1 MDKYEYKVRLQE
13 IKDLIAKGEYVE
25 AASIADT
32 IDWTRVKSVMM
43 LCTISDLYKINRRLE
58 DARDLLLLAYD
69 RYPGGR
75 SIVYS
80 LCELFIKMGDVVQ
93 AVEYYKEFV
102 QIAPKDTGR
111 YILQYKLY
119 EAQDVSIEER
129 IEVLKELKSK
139 EYTEKWAYELAYLYH
154 RIGLATKCVEECD
167 ELILWFGEGRYVM
180 KAMELKMLHEPLTPS
195 QEEKYAEMKGE
206 IVRQKA
212 AEETGEV
219 YPEAPEEEKP
229 EEEVDESPTKEI
241 LMSDPD
247 DIQVKVM
254 NVGQYDTINMQKEL
268 AANMKEL
275 WDQKTDKEPE
285 AEGDTDLQETKRLD
299 SLADALE
306 DFTMAETKV
315 IETDAVKEAL
325 NQPEEQG
332 EVFFG
337 ETSEMTPVS
346 VEDGASEITEETLE
360 QPMEAEILP
369 EEASFDDTITAATE
383 EPDEEAASTAAQTA
397 SGADETGIAQAASAA
412 GMNASVSVGE
422 ENVSAADLNVSA
434 SAAENAE
441 AISDVEA
448 PAQDG
453 QGTVSETA
461 APKEEIQEE
470 ITKEEEPE
478 TVVLPT
484 REIEEH
490 INAQPA
496 MKPRIAATIDPHK
509 PLPEGME
516 KMLGMEY
523 DGQISM
529 VVPEAEQVEKQIT
542 GQISLEDV
550 LAEWERVKKENEQKR
565 MEEVQQH
572 ILQQTGA
579 MFTEFEAATRD
590 GLLEKLEKGKTIPA
604 DEVEELEEYQEPG
617 QEDGEDY
624 EEPAGQ
630 DEFLDESYD
639 DYEEPVENAEEY
651 TGEEDAFAE
660 EAGEYAE
667 DEAFDEDEA
676 GDYVEPVEAAEAEE
690 EFYEED
696 ADTADETDA
705 DDFEDAE
712 NDFDADDAEAT
723 GEGADEEAAYE
734 TEADA
739 DEEAAED
746 INADSKANDKTAGK
760 AGTDTDAEDIDAD
773 GETAEDEGADSET
786 AEEAGTDDAQDT
798 ETDAADAKETDAEPA
813 EEASADKADRKNVSR
828 DAAAKG
834 KKAPGQ
840 KNGKPVRKAGG
851 KEQGRRLT
859 AEEKELF
866 GSYLQNKHTREQ
878 ILNAIDKISLAAYTG
893 NIILTGEE
901 GMDTLTL
908 AKKLMKEVQQTD
920 SNFSGKIAKISSE
933 SLNKKGIAPVFD
945 RIVNGALIIQKAN
958 KLTDD
963 SVKDMQ
969 KAMNQEHKGMIVIL
983 EDTKGGA
990 HKLLKKHPELKE
1002 LFNIEIHVEAL
1013 DNDSLVSYGR
1023 KYAEEQEYGMDEMGV
1038 LALHTCIAERQTI
1051 DHIVTIE
1058 EVKDIIDDAI
1068 QHANKKTLGH
1078 FFDIIVAKR
1087 YDEEDRI
1094 ILRENDFR

>member
-32 IDWTRVKSVMM
+32 IDWTKVKSVMM

-139 EYTEKWAYELAYLYH
+139 EYIEKWAYELAYLYH

-212 AEETGEV
+212 AEEAGEV

-241 LMSDPD
+241 LTSDSD

-325 NQPEEQG
+325 NQSEEQG

-346 VEDGASEITEETLE
+346 AEESSAEITEETLE
-360 QPMEAEILP
+360 QPMEAPVQSGQSTVP
-369 EEASFDDTITAATE
+369 EA
-383 EPDEEAASTAAQTA
+383 
-397 SGADETGIAQAASAA
+397 
-412 GMNASVSVGE
+412 
-422 ENVSAADLNVSA
+422 
-434 SAAENAE
+434 
-441 AISDVEA
+441 
-448 PAQDG
+448 
-453 QGTVSETA
+453 A
-461 APKEEIQEE
+461 APKAEEKQEAE
-470 ITKEEEPE
+470 EPQEEEPE

-484 REIEEH
+484 KEIEEH

-590 GLLEKLEKGKTIPA
+590 GLLEKLEKGKTIPT
-604 DEVEELEEYQEPG
+604 DEVEELEEYYEPA

-624 EEPAGQ
+624 EEPAEQ

-639 DYEEPVENAEEY
+639 DYEEPVENTEEY
-651 TGEEDAFAE
+651 TEES
-660 EAGEYAE
+660 EAI
-667 DEAFDEDEA
+667 
-676 GDYVEPVEAAEAEE
+676 AADTEAEE
-690 EFYEED
+690 E
-696 ADTADETDA
+696 A
-705 DDFEDAE
+705 
-712 NDFDADDAEAT
+712 
-723 GEGADEEAAYE
+723 
-734 TEADA
+734 
-739 DEEAAED
+739 
-746 INADSKANDKTAGK
+746 
-760 AGTDTDAEDIDAD
+760 
-773 GETAEDEGADSET
+773 
-786 AEEAGTDDAQDT
+786 
-798 ETDAADAKETDAEPA
+798 DAADADIEVEEEPDAADADIEVEEEPDAADAEAEGEAA
-813 EEASADKADRKNVSR
+813 EEAVDDTAAEKAGTEEP
-828 DAAAKG
+828 DAADTEAEEEPDATDADTEVGEEADATEAAAEAAKDDVKDAETDAKG

-840 KNGKPVRKAGG
+840 KKGKPVRKAG

-908 AKKLMKEVQQTD
+908 AKKLMREVQQTD

-958 KLTDD
+958 KLSDD
-963 SVKDMQ
+963 SIKDMQ
-969 KAMNQEHKGMIVIL
+969 KVMNQEHKGMIVIL
-983 EDTKGGA
+983 EDTRGGA

-1068 QHANKKTLGH
+1068 QHANRKTLGH

>member
-32 IDWTRVKSVMM
+32 IDWTKVKSVMM

-139 EYTEKWAYELAYLYH
+139 EYIEKWAYELAYLYH

-195 QEEKYAEMKGE
+195 QQEKYAEMKGE

-212 AEETGEV
+212 AEEAGEV

-241 LMSDPD
+241 LTSDPD

-325 NQPEEQG
+325 NQSEEQG

-346 VEDGASEITEETLE
+346 AEESSAEITEETLE
-360 QPMEAEILP
+360 QPMEAP
-369 EEASFDDTITAATE
+369 VQSGQSTV
-383 EPDEEAASTAAQTA
+383 PEAAVPKA
-397 SGADETGIAQAASAA
+397 
-412 GMNASVSVGE
+412 E
-422 ENVSAADLNVSA
+422 EK
-434 SAAENAE
+434 
-441 AISDVEA
+441 
-448 PAQDG
+448 Q
-453 QGTVSETA
+453 
-461 APKEEIQEE
+461 
-470 ITKEEEPE
+470 EEEPQE
-478 TVVLPT
+478 EEPQTVVLPA

-490 INAQPA
+490 INAQPV

-590 GLLEKLEKGKTIPA
+590 GLLEKLEKGKTIPT
-604 DEVEELEEYQEPG
+604 DEVEELEEYYEPT

-624 EEPAGQ
+624 EEPAEQ

-639 DYEEPVENAEEY
+639 DYEEPVENTEEY
-651 TGEEDAFAE
+651 TEESEAIDA
-660 EAGEYAE
+660 
-667 DEAFDEDEA
+667 DT
-676 GDYVEPVEAAEAEE
+676 EAEE
-690 EFYEED
+690 EP
-696 ADTADETDA
+696 
-705 DDFEDAE
+705 
-712 NDFDADDAEAT
+712 
-723 GEGADEEAAYE
+723 
-734 TEADA
+734 
-739 DEEAAED
+739 
-746 INADSKANDKTAGK
+746 
-760 AGTDTDAEDIDAD
+760 
-773 GETAEDEGADSET
+773 
-786 AEEAGTDDAQDT
+786 
-798 ETDAADAKETDAEPA
+798 DAADADIEVEEEPDAADADTEVEEEPDTAEAEAEGEAA
-813 EEASADKADRKNVSR
+813 EEAVDDKAAEKAGTEEP
-828 DAAAKG
+828 DAADADTEVEEEPDTTDADTEVGEEADATEAAAEAVEDDVKDAETDAKG

-840 KNGKPVRKAGG
+840 KKGKPVRKAG

-945 RIVNGALIIQKAN
+945 RIVNGALIIQKAS
-958 KLTDD
+958 KLSDD

-969 KAMNQEHKGMIVIL
+969 KVMNQEHKGMIVIL
-983 EDTKGGA
+983 EDTRGGA

-1068 QHANKKTLGH
+1068 QHANRKTLGH

>member
-139 EYTEKWAYELAYLYH
+139 EYIEKWAYELAYLYH

-212 AEETGEV
+212 AEEAGEV
-219 YPEAPEEEKP
+219 YPETPEEEKP

-241 LMSDPD
+241 LTSDPD

-299 SLADALE
+299 SLEDALE

-325 NQPEEQG
+325 NQSEEQG

-346 VEDGASEITEETLE
+346 AEESSAEITEETLE
-360 QPMEAEILP
+360 QPMEAP
-369 EEASFDDTITAATE
+369 VQSGQ
-383 EPDEEAASTAAQTA
+383 STVPVA
-397 SGADETGIAQAASAA
+397 
-412 GMNASVSVGE
+412 
-422 ENVSAADLNVSA
+422 
-434 SAAENAE
+434 
-441 AISDVEA
+441 
-448 PAQDG
+448 
-453 QGTVSETA
+453 A
-461 APKEEIQEE
+461 APKAEEPQEE
-470 ITKEEEPE
+470 VPQEEEEPE
-478 TVVLPT
+478 TVVLPA

-490 INAQPA
+490 INAQPV

-604 DEVEELEEYQEPG
+604 DEVEELEEYQEPA
-617 QEDGEDY
+617 QEDGENY
-624 EEPAGQ
+624 EELAEQ
-630 DEFLDESYD
+630 DEFLDDSYD
-639 DYEEPVENAEEY
+639 DYEEPVENTEEY
-651 TGEEDAFAE
+651 TEEPDTAATEAEGEAAE
-660 EAGEYAE
+660 EAVDDAAADIEVEEEPDAADTEAE
-667 DEAFDEDEA
+667 
-676 GDYVEPVEAAEAEE
+676 GEAAEEAVDDAAADTEVEEEPDAADTEAEGEAAEE
-690 EFYEED
+690 AADDAAADIEVEEEP
-696 ADTADETDA
+696 DTADAAAEAVEDDVKDAETDA
-705 DDFEDAE
+705 
-712 NDFDADDAEAT
+712 
-723 GEGADEEAAYE
+723 
-734 TEADA
+734 
-739 DEEAAED
+739 
-746 INADSKANDKTAGK
+746 
-760 AGTDTDAEDIDAD
+760 
-773 GETAEDEGADSET
+773 
-786 AEEAGTDDAQDT
+786 
-798 ETDAADAKETDAEPA
+798 
-813 EEASADKADRKNVSR
+813 V
-828 DAAAKG
+828 AKG

-840 KNGKPVRKAGG
+840 KKGKPVRKAG

-958 KLTDD
+958 KLSDD

-969 KAMNQEHKGMIVIL
+969 KVMNQEHKGMIVIL

-1068 QHANKKTLGH
+1068 QHANRKTLGH

>member
-139 EYTEKWAYELAYLYH
+139 EYIEKWAYELAYLYH

-212 AEETGEV
+212 AEEAGEV
-219 YPEAPEEEKP
+219 YPETPEEEKP

-241 LMSDPD
+241 LTSDPD

-299 SLADALE
+299 SLEDALE

-325 NQPEEQG
+325 NQSEEQG

-346 VEDGASEITEETLE
+346 AEESSAEITEETLE
-360 QPMEAEILP
+360 QPMEAP
-369 EEASFDDTITAATE
+369 VHSGQ
-383 EPDEEAASTAAQTA
+383 STVPVA
-397 SGADETGIAQAASAA
+397 
-412 GMNASVSVGE
+412 
-422 ENVSAADLNVSA
+422 
-434 SAAENAE
+434 
-441 AISDVEA
+441 
-448 PAQDG
+448 
-453 QGTVSETA
+453 A
-461 APKEEIQEE
+461 APKAEEPQEE
-470 ITKEEEPE
+470 VPQEEVPQEEVPQEEEPE
-478 TVVLPT
+478 TVVLPA

-490 INAQPA
+490 INAQPV

-604 DEVEELEEYQEPG
+604 DEVEELEEYHEPA

-624 EEPAGQ
+624 EEPAEQ
-630 DEFLDESYD
+630 DEFFDESYD
-639 DYEEPVENAEEY
+639 DYEEPVENTEEY
-651 TGEEDAFAE
+651 TEEPDTADTEVEEEPDADDTEAEGEAAE
-660 EAGEYAE
+660 EAVDDAAADIEVEEEPDTAAADIEVEEEPDTAAADIEVEEEPDAADTEAE
-667 DEAFDEDEA
+667 
-676 GDYVEPVEAAEAEE
+676 GEAAEEAVDDA
-690 EFYEED
+690 D
-696 ADTADETDA
+696 ADTEVEEEPDATDAAAEAVEDDVKDAETDA
-705 DDFEDAE
+705 
-712 NDFDADDAEAT
+712 
-723 GEGADEEAAYE
+723 
-734 TEADA
+734 
-739 DEEAAED
+739 
-746 INADSKANDKTAGK
+746 
-760 AGTDTDAEDIDAD
+760 
-773 GETAEDEGADSET
+773 
-786 AEEAGTDDAQDT
+786 
-798 ETDAADAKETDAEPA
+798 
-813 EEASADKADRKNVSR
+813 V
-828 DAAAKG
+828 AKG

-840 KNGKPVRKAGG
+840 KKGKPVRKAG

-958 KLTDD
+958 KLSDD

-969 KAMNQEHKGMIVIL
+969 KVMNQEHKGMIVIL

-1068 QHANKKTLGH
+1068 QHANRKTLGH

>member
-13 IKDLIAKGEYVE
+13 IKGLIAKGEYVE

-32 IDWTRVKSVMM
+32 IDWTKVKSVMM

-139 EYTEKWAYELAYLYH
+139 EYIEKWAYELAYLYH

-325 NQPEEQG
+325 NQSEEQG

-346 VEDGASEITEETLE
+346 AEESSAEITEETLE
-360 QPMEAEILP
+360 QPMEAPVQSGQSTVP
-369 EEASFDDTITAATE
+369 EA
-383 EPDEEAASTAAQTA
+383 
-397 SGADETGIAQAASAA
+397 
-412 GMNASVSVGE
+412 
-422 ENVSAADLNVSA
+422 
-434 SAAENAE
+434 
-441 AISDVEA
+441 
-448 PAQDG
+448 
-453 QGTVSETA
+453 A
-461 APKEEIQEE
+461 APKAEEKQEAE
-470 ITKEEEPE
+470 EPQEEEPE
-478 TVVLPT
+478 TVVLPA

-490 INAQPA
+490 INAQPV

-590 GLLEKLEKGKTIPA
+590 GLLEKLEKGKTIPT
-604 DEVEELEEYQEPG
+604 DEVEELEEYYEPA
-617 QEDGEDY
+617 QEDGENY
-624 EEPAGQ
+624 EEPAEQ

-639 DYEEPVENAEEY
+639 DYEEPVENTEEY
-651 TGEEDAFAE
+651 TEES
-660 EAGEYAE
+660 EAI
-667 DEAFDEDEA
+667 
-676 GDYVEPVEAAEAEE
+676 AADTEAEE
-690 EFYEED
+690 EPNAADADIDVEEEP
-696 ADTADETDA
+696 DTAD
-705 DDFEDAE
+705 
-712 NDFDADDAEAT
+712 AEA
-723 GEGADEEAAYE
+723 EG
-734 TEADA
+734 
-739 DEEAAED
+739 EAAEEAVD
-746 INADSKANDKTAGK
+746 DTAAEK
-760 AGTDTDAEDIDAD
+760 AGT
-773 GETAEDEGADSET
+773 
-786 AEEAGTDDAQDT
+786 EEP
-798 ETDAADAKETDAEPA
+798 DAADADTEVEEEPDATDADTEVGEEADATEAAEEAVEDDVKDAETDA
-813 EEASADKADRKNVSR
+813 VV
-828 DAAAKG
+828 KG

-840 KNGKPVRKAGG
+840 NKDKPVRKAG

-958 KLTDD
+958 KLSDD

-969 KAMNQEHKGMIVIL
+969 KVMNQEHKGMIVIL
-983 EDTKGGA
+983 EDTRGGA

-1068 QHANKKTLGH
+1068 QHANRKTLGH

>member
-32 IDWTRVKSVMM
+32 IDWTKVKSVMM

-139 EYTEKWAYELAYLYH
+139 EYIEKWAYELAYLYH

-212 AEETGEV
+212 AEEAGEV
-219 YPEAPEEEKP
+219 YPETPEEEKP

-241 LMSDPD
+241 LTSDPD

-325 NQPEEQG
+325 NQSEEQG

-346 VEDGASEITEETLE
+346 AEESSAEITEETLE
-360 QPMEAEILP
+360 QPMEAPVQSGQSTVP
-369 EEASFDDTITAATE
+369 EA
-383 EPDEEAASTAAQTA
+383 
-397 SGADETGIAQAASAA
+397 
-412 GMNASVSVGE
+412 
-422 ENVSAADLNVSA
+422 
-434 SAAENAE
+434 
-441 AISDVEA
+441 
-448 PAQDG
+448 
-453 QGTVSETA
+453 A
-461 APKEEIQEE
+461 APKAEEKQEAE
-470 ITKEEEPE
+470 EPQEEEPE
-478 TVVLPT
+478 TVVLPA

-490 INAQPA
+490 INAQPV

-529 VVPEAEQVEKQIT
+529 VVPETEQVEKQIT

-590 GLLEKLEKGKTIPA
+590 GLLEKLEKGKTIPT
-604 DEVEELEEYQEPG
+604 DEVEELEEYYEPA

-624 EEPAGQ
+624 EEPAEQ

-639 DYEEPVENAEEY
+639 DYEEPVENTEEY
-651 TGEEDAFAE
+651 TEESEAIDA
-660 EAGEYAE
+660 
-667 DEAFDEDEA
+667 DT
-676 GDYVEPVEAAEAEE
+676 EAEE
-690 EFYEED
+690 EPNAAAADIEVEEESD
-696 ADTADETDA
+696 AAAADIEVEEEPDTAD
-705 DDFEDAE
+705 
-712 NDFDADDAEAT
+712 
-723 GEGADEEAAYE
+723 
-734 TEADA
+734 
-739 DEEAAED
+739 
-746 INADSKANDKTAGK
+746 
-760 AGTDTDAEDIDAD
+760 
-773 GETAEDEGADSET
+773 AEDEGEA
-786 AEEAGTDDAQDT
+786 AEEAVDDTAAEKAGTEEPNAAAADTEVEEEPDTTDADTEVEEEPDATDAAAEAVEDDVKDA
-798 ETDAADAKETDAEPA
+798 ETDA
-813 EEASADKADRKNVSR
+813 V
-828 DAAAKG
+828 AKG

-840 KNGKPVRKAGG
+840 KKGKPVRKAG

-958 KLTDD
+958 KLSDD

-969 KAMNQEHKGMIVIL
+969 KVMNQEHKGMIVIL
-983 EDTKGGA
+983 EDTRGGA

-1068 QHANKKTLGH
+1068 QHANRKTLGH

>member
-32 IDWTRVKSVMM
+32 IDWTKVKSVMM

-139 EYTEKWAYELAYLYH
+139 EYIEKWAYELAYLYH

-195 QEEKYAEMKGE
+195 QEDKYAEMKGE

-212 AEETGEV
+212 AEEAGEV
-219 YPEAPEEEKP
+219 YPETPEEEKP

-241 LMSDPD
+241 LTSDPD

-325 NQPEEQG
+325 NQSEEQG

-346 VEDGASEITEETLE
+346 AEESSAEITEETLE
-360 QPMEAEILP
+360 QPMEAPVQSGQSTVP
-369 EEASFDDTITAATE
+369 EA
-383 EPDEEAASTAAQTA
+383 
-397 SGADETGIAQAASAA
+397 
-412 GMNASVSVGE
+412 
-422 ENVSAADLNVSA
+422 
-434 SAAENAE
+434 
-441 AISDVEA
+441 
-448 PAQDG
+448 
-453 QGTVSETA
+453 A
-461 APKEEIQEE
+461 APKAEEKQ
-470 ITKEEEPE
+470 EEEPQE
-478 TVVLPT
+478 EEPQTVVLPA

-490 INAQPA
+490 INAQPV

-590 GLLEKLEKGKTIPA
+590 GLLEKLEKGKTIPT
-604 DEVEELEEYQEPG
+604 DEVEELEEYYEPA
-617 QEDGEDY
+617 QEDGENY
-624 EEPAGQ
+624 EEPAEQ

-639 DYEEPVENAEEY
+639 DYEEPVENTEEY
-651 TGEEDAFAE
+651 TEESEAIDA
-660 EAGEYAE
+660 
-667 DEAFDEDEA
+667 DT
-676 GDYVEPVEAAEAEE
+676 EAEE
-690 EFYEED
+690 EP
-696 ADTADETDA
+696 
-705 DDFEDAE
+705 
-712 NDFDADDAEAT
+712 
-723 GEGADEEAAYE
+723 
-734 TEADA
+734 
-739 DEEAAED
+739 
-746 INADSKANDKTAGK
+746 
-760 AGTDTDAEDIDAD
+760 
-773 GETAEDEGADSET
+773 
-786 AEEAGTDDAQDT
+786 
-798 ETDAADAKETDAEPA
+798 DAADADIEVEEEPDTADAEAEGEAAEEAVDDTAAEKAGTEEPDAADADTEVGEEPDAADADTEVEEEPDATDAAAEAVEDDVKDAETDAVVK
-813 EEASADKADRKNVSR
+813 D
-828 DAAAKG
+828 

-840 KNGKPVRKAGG
+840 KKGKPVRKAG

-958 KLTDD
+958 KLSDD

-969 KAMNQEHKGMIVIL
+969 KVMNQEHKGMIVIL
-983 EDTKGGA
+983 EDTRGGA

-1068 QHANKKTLGH
+1068 QHANRKTLGH

>member
-32 IDWTRVKSVMM
+32 IDWTKVKSVMM

-139 EYTEKWAYELAYLYH
+139 EYIEKWAYELAYLYH

-195 QEEKYAEMKGE
+195 QEDKYAEMKGE

-212 AEETGEV
+212 AEEAGEV
-219 YPEAPEEEKP
+219 YPETPEEEKP

-241 LMSDPD
+241 LTSDPD

-325 NQPEEQG
+325 NQSEEQG

-346 VEDGASEITEETLE
+346 AEESSAEITEETLE
-360 QPMEAEILP
+360 QPMEAPVQSGQSTVP
-369 EEASFDDTITAATE
+369 EA
-383 EPDEEAASTAAQTA
+383 
-397 SGADETGIAQAASAA
+397 
-412 GMNASVSVGE
+412 
-422 ENVSAADLNVSA
+422 
-434 SAAENAE
+434 
-441 AISDVEA
+441 
-448 PAQDG
+448 
-453 QGTVSETA
+453 A
-461 APKEEIQEE
+461 APKAEEPQ
-470 ITKEEEPE
+470 EEEPQE
-478 TVVLPT
+478 EEPQTVVLPA

-490 INAQPA
+490 INAQPV

-590 GLLEKLEKGKTIPA
+590 GLLEKLEKGKTIPT
-604 DEVEELEEYQEPG
+604 DEVEELEEYYEPA
-617 QEDGEDY
+617 QEDGENY
-624 EEPAGQ
+624 EEPAEQ

-639 DYEEPVENAEEY
+639 DYEEPVENTEEY
-651 TGEEDAFAE
+651 TEESEAIDA
-660 EAGEYAE
+660 
-667 DEAFDEDEA
+667 DT
-676 GDYVEPVEAAEAEE
+676 EAEE
-690 EFYEED
+690 EP
-696 ADTADETDA
+696 
-705 DDFEDAE
+705 
-712 NDFDADDAEAT
+712 
-723 GEGADEEAAYE
+723 
-734 TEADA
+734 
-739 DEEAAED
+739 
-746 INADSKANDKTAGK
+746 
-760 AGTDTDAEDIDAD
+760 
-773 GETAEDEGADSET
+773 
-786 AEEAGTDDAQDT
+786 
-798 ETDAADAKETDAEPA
+798 DAADADIEVEEEPNAADADTEVEEEPDTADAEAEGEAAAEAVDDTAAEKAGTEELDAADADTEVGEEPDATDADTEVEEEPDATDAAAEAVEDDVKDAETDA
-813 EEASADKADRKNVSR
+813 VV
-828 DAAAKG
+828 KG

-840 KNGKPVRKAGG
+840 KKGKPVRKAG

-958 KLTDD
+958 KLSDD

-969 KAMNQEHKGMIVIL
+969 KVMNQEHKGMIVIL
-983 EDTKGGA
+983 EDTRGGA

-1068 QHANKKTLGH
+1068 QHANRKTLGH

>member
-32 IDWTRVKSVMM
+32 IDWTKVKSVMM

-139 EYTEKWAYELAYLYH
+139 EYIEKWAYELAYLYH

-212 AEETGEV
+212 AEEAGEV
-219 YPEAPEEEKP
+219 YPETPEEEKP

-241 LMSDPD
+241 LTSDPD

-325 NQPEEQG
+325 NQSEEQG

-346 VEDGASEITEETLE
+346 AEESSAEITEETLE
-360 QPMEAEILP
+360 QPMEAPVQSGQNTVP
-369 EEASFDDTITAATE
+369 EA
-383 EPDEEAASTAAQTA
+383 
-397 SGADETGIAQAASAA
+397 
-412 GMNASVSVGE
+412 
-422 ENVSAADLNVSA
+422 
-434 SAAENAE
+434 
-441 AISDVEA
+441 
-448 PAQDG
+448 
-453 QGTVSETA
+453 A
-461 APKEEIQEE
+461 APKAEEKQ
-470 ITKEEEPE
+470 EEEPQ
-478 TVVLPT
+478 TVVLPA

-490 INAQPA
+490 INVQPV

-509 PLPEGME
+509 PLLEGME

-590 GLLEKLEKGKTIPA
+590 GLLEKLEKGKTIPT
-604 DEVEELEEYQEPG
+604 DEVEELEEYYEPA
-617 QEDGEDY
+617 QEDGENY
-624 EEPAGQ
+624 EEPAEQ

-639 DYEEPVENAEEY
+639 DYEEPVENTEEY
-651 TGEEDAFAE
+651 TEESEAIDA
-660 EAGEYAE
+660 
-667 DEAFDEDEA
+667 DT
-676 GDYVEPVEAAEAEE
+676 EAEE
-690 EFYEED
+690 EPGAADADIEVEEEPNAAAAD
-696 ADTADETDA
+696 TEVEEEPDTAD
-705 DDFEDAE
+705 
-712 NDFDADDAEAT
+712 AEA
-723 GEGADEEAAYE
+723 EG
-734 TEADA
+734 
-739 DEEAAED
+739 EAAEEAVD
-746 INADSKANDKTAGK
+746 DTAAEKQARKSRMPQTQTPRSRKSRTPQMQTPRSRKSRTPQMQLPKQLKMTLKMQKPMPLSRVRKHPDK
-760 AGTDTDAEDIDAD
+760 
-773 GETAEDEGADSET
+773 
-786 AEEAGTDDAQDT
+786 
-798 ETDAADAKETDAEPA
+798 
-813 EEASADKADRKNVSR
+813 
-828 DAAAKG
+828 
-834 KKAPGQ
+834 KKASPSEKQARNRAAGLPQ
-840 KNGKPVRKAGG
+840 KKKNYSVLIYR
-851 KEQGRRLT
+851 T
-859 AEEKELF
+859 
-866 GSYLQNKHTREQ
+866 
-878 ILNAIDKISLAAYTG
+878 
-893 NIILTGEE
+893 NI
-901 GMDTLTL
+901 
-908 AKKLMKEVQQTD
+908 
-920 SNFSGKIAKISSE
+920 
-933 SLNKKGIAPVFD
+933 
-945 RIVNGALIIQKAN
+945 
-958 KLTDD
+958 
-963 SVKDMQ
+963 
-969 KAMNQEHKGMIVIL
+969 QENR
-983 EDTKGGA
+983 
-990 HKLLKKHPELKE
+990 
-1002 LFNIEIHVEAL
+1002 F
-1013 DNDSLVSYGR
+1013 
-1023 KYAEEQEYGMDEMGV
+1023 
-1038 LALHTCIAERQTI
+1038 
-1051 DHIVTIE
+1051 
-1058 EVKDIIDDAI
+1058 
-1068 QHANKKTLGH
+1068 
-1078 FFDIIVAKR
+1078 
-1087 YDEEDRI
+1087 
-1094 ILRENDFR
+1094 

>member
-139 EYTEKWAYELAYLYH
+139 EYIEKWAYELAYLYH

-212 AEETGEV
+212 AEEAGEV
-219 YPEAPEEEKP
+219 YPETPEEEKP

-241 LMSDPD
+241 LTSDPD

-325 NQPEEQG
+325 NQSEEQG

-346 VEDGASEITEETLE
+346 AEESSAEITEETLE
-360 QPMEAEILP
+360 QPMEAPVQSGQSTVP
-369 EEASFDDTITAATE
+369 EA
-383 EPDEEAASTAAQTA
+383 
-397 SGADETGIAQAASAA
+397 
-412 GMNASVSVGE
+412 
-422 ENVSAADLNVSA
+422 
-434 SAAENAE
+434 
-441 AISDVEA
+441 
-448 PAQDG
+448 
-453 QGTVSETA
+453 A
-461 APKEEIQEE
+461 APKAEEPQVEVLQEE
-470 ITKEEEPE
+470 ELQEEELQEEELQEEEPQEEEEPE
-478 TVVLPT
+478 TVVLPA

-490 INAQPA
+490 IKAQPV

-604 DEVEELEEYQEPG
+604 DEVEELEEYQEPA

-624 EEPAGQ
+624 EEPAEQ

-639 DYEEPVENAEEY
+639 DYEEPVENTEEY
-651 TGEEDAFAE
+651 TEESDAIAVDTEVEEEPDAAATEAEGEAAE
-660 EAGEYAE
+660 EAVDAAVADTEVEEEPDAADTDFEVEEEPDAADTEAE
-667 DEAFDEDEA
+667 
-676 GDYVEPVEAAEAEE
+676 GEAAEEAVDDAAADTEE
-690 EFYEED
+690 EEEPD
-696 ADTADETDA
+696 A
-705 DDFEDAE
+705 
-712 NDFDADDAEAT
+712 
-723 GEGADEEAAYE
+723 AA
-734 TEADA
+734 TEA
-739 DEEAAED
+739 EGEAAE
-746 INADSKANDKTAGK
+746 
-760 AGTDTDAEDIDAD
+760 
-773 GETAEDEGADSET
+773 
-786 AEEAGTDDAQDT
+786 EAVDDAAADT
-798 ETDAADAKETDAEPA
+798 EVEEEPDAADAAAEAVEDDVKDAETDA
-813 EEASADKADRKNVSR
+813 V
-828 DAAAKG
+828 AKG

-840 KNGKPVRKAGG
+840 KKGKPVRKAG

-958 KLTDD
+958 KLSDD

-969 KAMNQEHKGMIVIL
+969 KVMNQEHKGMIVIL

-1068 QHANKKTLGH
+1068 QHANRKTLGH

>member
-32 IDWTRVKSVMM
+32 IDWTKVKSVMM

-139 EYTEKWAYELAYLYH
+139 EYIEKWAYELAYLYH

-212 AEETGEV
+212 AEEAGEV
-219 YPEAPEEEKP
+219 YPETPEEEKP

-241 LMSDPD
+241 LTSDPD

-325 NQPEEQG
+325 NQSEEQG

-346 VEDGASEITEETLE
+346 AEESSAEITEETLE
-360 QPMEAEILP
+360 QPMEAPVQSGQSTVP
-369 EEASFDDTITAATE
+369 EA
-383 EPDEEAASTAAQTA
+383 
-397 SGADETGIAQAASAA
+397 
-412 GMNASVSVGE
+412 
-422 ENVSAADLNVSA
+422 
-434 SAAENAE
+434 
-441 AISDVEA
+441 
-448 PAQDG
+448 
-453 QGTVSETA
+453 A
-461 APKEEIQEE
+461 APKAEEKQEAE
-470 ITKEEEPE
+470 EPQEEEPE
-478 TVVLPT
+478 TVVLPA

-490 INAQPA
+490 INAQPV

-529 VVPEAEQVEKQIT
+529 VVPETEQVEKQIT

-590 GLLEKLEKGKTIPA
+590 GLLEKLEKGKTIPT
-604 DEVEELEEYQEPG
+604 DEVEELEEYYEPA

-624 EEPAGQ
+624 EEPAEQ

-639 DYEEPVENAEEY
+639 DYEEPVENTEEY
-651 TGEEDAFAE
+651 TEES
-660 EAGEYAE
+660 
-667 DEAFDEDEA
+667 
-676 GDYVEPVEAAEAEE
+676 EAAAADIEVEE
-690 EFYEED
+690 EP
-696 ADTADETDA
+696 DTAD
-705 DDFEDAE
+705 
-712 NDFDADDAEAT
+712 
-723 GEGADEEAAYE
+723 
-734 TEADA
+734 
-739 DEEAAED
+739 
-746 INADSKANDKTAGK
+746 
-760 AGTDTDAEDIDAD
+760 
-773 GETAEDEGADSET
+773 AEDEGEA
-786 AEEAGTDDAQDT
+786 AEEAVDDAAAEKAGTEEPNAAAADT
-798 ETDAADAKETDAEPA
+798 EVEEEPDTTDADTEVEEEPDATDAAAEAVEDDVKDAETDAVVKD
-813 EEASADKADRKNVSR
+813 
-828 DAAAKG
+828 

-840 KNGKPVRKAGG
+840 KKGKPVRKAG

-958 KLTDD
+958 KLSDD

-969 KAMNQEHKGMIVIL
+969 KVMNQEHKGMIVIL
-983 EDTKGGA
+983 EDTRGGA

-1058 EVKDIIDDAI
+1058 EVKDIIDNAI
-1068 QHANKKTLGH
+1068 QHANRKTLGH

>member
-32 IDWTRVKSVMM
+32 IDWTKVKSVMM

-139 EYTEKWAYELAYLYH
+139 EYIEKWAYELAYLYH

-212 AEETGEV
+212 AEEAGEV
-219 YPEAPEEEKP
+219 YPETLEEEKP

-241 LMSDPD
+241 LTSDPD

-325 NQPEEQG
+325 NQSEEQG

-346 VEDGASEITEETLE
+346 AEESSAEITEETLE
-360 QPMEAEILP
+360 QPMEAPVQSGQSTVP
-369 EEASFDDTITAATE
+369 EA
-383 EPDEEAASTAAQTA
+383 
-397 SGADETGIAQAASAA
+397 
-412 GMNASVSVGE
+412 
-422 ENVSAADLNVSA
+422 
-434 SAAENAE
+434 
-441 AISDVEA
+441 
-448 PAQDG
+448 
-453 QGTVSETA
+453 A
-461 APKEEIQEE
+461 APKAEEKQ
-470 ITKEEEPE
+470 EEEPQE
-478 TVVLPT
+478 EEPQTVVLPA

-490 INAQPA
+490 INAQPV

-590 GLLEKLEKGKTIPA
+590 GLLEKLEKGKTIPT
-604 DEVEELEEYQEPG
+604 DEVEELEEYYEPA
-617 QEDGEDY
+617 QEDGENY
-624 EEPAGQ
+624 EEPAEQ

-639 DYEEPVENAEEY
+639 DYEEPVENTEEY
-651 TGEEDAFAE
+651 TEESEAIDA
-660 EAGEYAE
+660 
-667 DEAFDEDEA
+667 DT
-676 GDYVEPVEAAEAEE
+676 EAEE
-690 EFYEED
+690 EPGAADADIEVEEEPNAAAAD
-696 ADTADETDA
+696 TEVEEEPDTAD
-705 DDFEDAE
+705 
-712 NDFDADDAEAT
+712 AEA
-723 GEGADEEAAYE
+723 EG
-734 TEADA
+734 
-739 DEEAAED
+739 EAAEEAVD
-746 INADSKANDKTAGK
+746 DTAAEKT
-760 AGTDTDAEDIDAD
+760 GT
-773 GETAEDEGADSET
+773 
-786 AEEAGTDDAQDT
+786 EEP
-798 ETDAADAKETDAEPA
+798 DAADADTEVEEEPDTTDADTEVEEEPDATDAAAEAVEDDVKDAETDA
-813 EEASADKADRKNVSR
+813 VV
-828 DAAAKG
+828 KG

-840 KNGKPVRKAGG
+840 KKGKPVRKAG

-945 RIVNGALIIQKAN
+945 RIVNGALIIQKAS
-958 KLTDD
+958 KLSDD

-969 KAMNQEHKGMIVIL
+969 KVMNQEHKGMIVIL
-983 EDTKGGA
+983 EDTRGGA

-1068 QHANKKTLGH
+1068 QHANRKTLGH

>member
-32 IDWTRVKSVMM
+32 IDWTKVKSVMM

-139 EYTEKWAYELAYLYH
+139 EYIEKWAYELAYLYH

-212 AEETGEV
+212 AEEAGEV

-241 LMSDPD
+241 LTSDPD

-325 NQPEEQG
+325 NQSEEQG

-346 VEDGASEITEETLE
+346 AEESSAEITEETLE
-360 QPMEAEILP
+360 QPMEAPVQSGQSTVP
-369 EEASFDDTITAATE
+369 EA
-383 EPDEEAASTAAQTA
+383 
-397 SGADETGIAQAASAA
+397 
-412 GMNASVSVGE
+412 
-422 ENVSAADLNVSA
+422 
-434 SAAENAE
+434 
-441 AISDVEA
+441 
-448 PAQDG
+448 
-453 QGTVSETA
+453 A
-461 APKEEIQEE
+461 APKAEEKQEAE
-470 ITKEEEPE
+470 EPQEEEPE
-478 TVVLPT
+478 TVVLPA

-490 INAQPA
+490 INAQPV

-590 GLLEKLEKGKTIPA
+590 GLLEKLEKGKTIPT
-604 DEVEELEEYQEPG
+604 DEVEELEEYYEPA

-624 EEPAGQ
+624 EEPAEQ

-639 DYEEPVENAEEY
+639 DYEEPVENTEEY
-651 TGEEDAFAE
+651 TEESEAIDA
-660 EAGEYAE
+660 
-667 DEAFDEDEA
+667 DT
-676 GDYVEPVEAAEAEE
+676 EAEE
-690 EFYEED
+690 EPNAADADIEVEEEPNAAD
-696 ADTADETDA
+696 ADIEVEEEPDTAD
-705 DDFEDAE
+705 
-712 NDFDADDAEAT
+712 AEA
-723 GEGADEEAAYE
+723 EG
-734 TEADA
+734 
-739 DEEAAED
+739 EAAEEAVD
-746 INADSKANDKTAGK
+746 DTAAEK
-760 AGTDTDAEDIDAD
+760 AGT
-773 GETAEDEGADSET
+773 
-786 AEEAGTDDAQDT
+786 EEP
-798 ETDAADAKETDAEPA
+798 DAADADTEAEEEPDATDTDTEAGEEPDTTDAAAEAVEDDVKDAETDA
-813 EEASADKADRKNVSR
+813 VV
-828 DAAAKG
+828 KG
-834 KKAPGQ
+834 KKALGQ
-840 KNGKPVRKAGG
+840 KKGKPIRKAG

-945 RIVNGALIIQKAN
+945 RIVNGALIIQKAS
-958 KLTDD
+958 KLSDD

-969 KAMNQEHKGMIVIL
+969 KVMNQEHKGMIVIL
-983 EDTKGGA
+983 EDTRGGA

-1068 QHANKKTLGH
+1068 QHANRKTLGH

>member
-139 EYTEKWAYELAYLYH
+139 EYIEKWAYELAYLYH

-212 AEETGEV
+212 AEEAGEV
-219 YPEAPEEEKP
+219 YPETPEEEKP

-241 LMSDPD
+241 LTSDPD

-325 NQPEEQG
+325 NQSEEQG

-346 VEDGASEITEETLE
+346 AEESSAEITEETLE
-360 QPMEAEILP
+360 QPMEAPVQSGQSTVP
-369 EEASFDDTITAATE
+369 EA
-383 EPDEEAASTAAQTA
+383 
-397 SGADETGIAQAASAA
+397 
-412 GMNASVSVGE
+412 
-422 ENVSAADLNVSA
+422 
-434 SAAENAE
+434 
-441 AISDVEA
+441 
-448 PAQDG
+448 
-453 QGTVSETA
+453 A
-461 APKEEIQEE
+461 APKAEEKQ
-470 ITKEEEPE
+470 EEEPQE
-478 TVVLPT
+478 EEPQTVVLPA

-490 INAQPA
+490 INAQPV

-590 GLLEKLEKGKTIPA
+590 GLLEKLEKGKTIPT
-604 DEVEELEEYQEPG
+604 DEVEELEEYYEPA
-617 QEDGEDY
+617 QEDGENY
-624 EEPAGQ
+624 EEPAEQ

-639 DYEEPVENAEEY
+639 DYEEPVENTEEY
-651 TGEEDAFAE
+651 TEESEAIDADTEAE
-660 EAGEYAE
+660 EEPDAADADIEVEEEPNAAAADTEVEEEPDTADAEAEGEAAAE
-667 DEAFDEDEA
+667 AVDDAAADTEAEGEA
-676 GDYVEPVEAAEAEE
+676 VEEAVDDTAADTEVEEEPDAAAADTEAEEEPDAADADTEAEEEPDTTDAAAEAEE
-690 EFYEED
+690 EPDATD
-696 ADTADETDA
+696 ADTEVEEEPDA
-705 DDFEDAE
+705 
-712 NDFDADDAEAT
+712 T
-723 GEGADEEAAYE
+723 
-734 TEADA
+734 
-739 DEEAAED
+739 
-746 INADSKANDKTAGK
+746 
-760 AGTDTDAEDIDAD
+760 
-773 GETAEDEGADSET
+773 
-786 AEEAGTDDAQDT
+786 
-798 ETDAADAKETDAEPA
+798 
-813 EEASADKADRKNVSR
+813 

-840 KNGKPVRKAGG
+840 KKGKPVRKAG

-958 KLTDD
+958 KLSDD

-969 KAMNQEHKGMIVIL
+969 RVMNQEHKGMIVIL
-983 EDTKGGA
+983 EDTRGGA

-1068 QHANKKTLGH
+1068 QHANRKTLGH

>member
-32 IDWTRVKSVMM
+32 IDWTKVKSVMM

-139 EYTEKWAYELAYLYH
+139 EYIEKWAYELAYLYH

-212 AEETGEV
+212 AEEAGEV

-241 LMSDPD
+241 LTSDPD

-325 NQPEEQG
+325 NQSEEQG

-346 VEDGASEITEETLE
+346 AEESSAEITEETLE

-369 EEASFDDTITAATE
+369 KEASFDDNITAATE
-383 EPDEEAASTAAQTA
+383 EPEQ
-397 SGADETGIAQAASAA
+397 
-412 GMNASVSVGE
+412 V
-422 ENVSAADLNVSA
+422 
-434 SAAENAE
+434 
-441 AISDVEA
+441 
-448 PAQDG
+448 G
-453 QGTVSETA
+453 QGTASETT
-461 APKEEIQEE
+461 APKAEEIREE
-470 ITKEEEPE
+470 ITEEEEPE

-484 REIEEH
+484 KEIEEH

-590 GLLEKLEKGKTIPA
+590 GLLEKLEKGKTIPT
-604 DEVEELEEYQEPG
+604 DEVEELEEYYEPA

-624 EEPAGQ
+624 EEPAEQ

-639 DYEEPVENAEEY
+639 DYEEPVENTEEY
-651 TGEEDAFAE
+651 TEES
-660 EAGEYAE
+660 EAI
-667 DEAFDEDEA
+667 
-676 GDYVEPVEAAEAEE
+676 AADTEAEE
-690 EFYEED
+690 E
-696 ADTADETDA
+696 A
-705 DDFEDAE
+705 
-712 NDFDADDAEAT
+712 
-723 GEGADEEAAYE
+723 
-734 TEADA
+734 
-739 DEEAAED
+739 
-746 INADSKANDKTAGK
+746 
-760 AGTDTDAEDIDAD
+760 
-773 GETAEDEGADSET
+773 
-786 AEEAGTDDAQDT
+786 
-798 ETDAADAKETDAEPA
+798 DAADADIEVEEEPDAADADIEVEEEPDAADAEAEGEAA
-813 EEASADKADRKNVSR
+813 EEAVDDTAAEKAGTEEP
-828 DAAAKG
+828 DAADTEAEEEPDATDADTEVGEEADATEAAAEAVEDDVKDAETDAKG

-840 KNGKPVRKAGG
+840 KKGKPVRKAG

-958 KLTDD
+958 KLSDD

-969 KAMNQEHKGMIVIL
+969 KVMNQEHKGMIVIL
-983 EDTKGGA
+983 EDTRGGA

-1068 QHANKKTLGH
+1068 QHANRKTLGH

>member
-139 EYTEKWAYELAYLYH
+139 EYIEKWAYELAYLYH

-212 AEETGEV
+212 AEEAGEV

-241 LMSDPD
+241 LTSDPD

-325 NQPEEQG
+325 NQSEEQG

-346 VEDGASEITEETLE
+346 AEESSAEITEETLE
-360 QPMEAEILP
+360 QPMEAPVQSGQSTVP
-369 EEASFDDTITAATE
+369 EA
-383 EPDEEAASTAAQTA
+383 
-397 SGADETGIAQAASAA
+397 
-412 GMNASVSVGE
+412 
-422 ENVSAADLNVSA
+422 
-434 SAAENAE
+434 
-441 AISDVEA
+441 
-448 PAQDG
+448 
-453 QGTVSETA
+453 A
-461 APKEEIQEE
+461 APKAEEPQGEELQEE
-470 ITKEEEPE
+470 VLQEEEPE
-478 TVVLPT
+478 TVVLPA

-490 INAQPA
+490 INAQPV

-604 DEVEELEEYQEPG
+604 DEVEELEEYHEPA
-617 QEDGEDY
+617 QEDGENY
-624 EEPAGQ
+624 EELAEQ
-630 DEFLDESYD
+630 DEFLDDSYD
-639 DYEEPVENAEEY
+639 DYEEPVENTEEY
-651 TGEEDAFAE
+651 TEES
-660 EAGEYAE
+660 EAIA
-667 DEAFDEDEA
+667 A
-676 GDYVEPVEAAEAEE
+676 GSEAEE
-690 EFYEED
+690 EP
-696 ADTADETDA
+696 
-705 DDFEDAE
+705 
-712 NDFDADDAEAT
+712 
-723 GEGADEEAAYE
+723 
-734 TEADA
+734 
-739 DEEAAED
+739 
-746 INADSKANDKTAGK
+746 
-760 AGTDTDAEDIDAD
+760 
-773 GETAEDEGADSET
+773 
-786 AEEAGTDDAQDT
+786 
-798 ETDAADAKETDAEPA
+798 DAADAEAEGEAVEEAVDDADADIEVEEEPDDTDTEAESEAAEEAVDDAAAEKAGTEEPDAADTEAEEEADATDADTEVGEEADATEAAAEAVEDDVKDAETDA
-813 EEASADKADRKNVSR
+813 VV
-828 DAAAKG
+828 KG

-840 KNGKPVRKAGG
+840 NKGKPVRKAG

-958 KLTDD
+958 KLSDD

-969 KAMNQEHKGMIVIL
+969 KVMNQEHKGMIVIL
-983 EDTKGGA
+983 EDTRGGA

-1068 QHANKKTLGH
+1068 QHANRKTLGH

>member
-1 MDKYEYKVRLQE
+1 MDKYEYKVRAEE
-13 IKDLIAKGEYVE
+13 IKSLIADGEYAE
-25 AASIADT
+25 AAKIADT
-32 IDWTRVKSVMM
+32 IDWTKVKSVMM

-139 EYTEKWAYELAYLYH
+139 EYIEKWAYELAYLYH

-212 AEETGEV
+212 AEEAGEV

-241 LMSDPD
+241 LTSDPD

-325 NQPEEQG
+325 NQSEEQG

-346 VEDGASEITEETLE
+346 AEESSAEITEETLE
-360 QPMEAEILP
+360 QPMEAPVQSGQSTVP
-369 EEASFDDTITAATE
+369 EA
-383 EPDEEAASTAAQTA
+383 
-397 SGADETGIAQAASAA
+397 
-412 GMNASVSVGE
+412 
-422 ENVSAADLNVSA
+422 
-434 SAAENAE
+434 
-441 AISDVEA
+441 
-448 PAQDG
+448 
-453 QGTVSETA
+453 A
-461 APKEEIQEE
+461 APKAEEKQ
-470 ITKEEEPE
+470 EEEPQE
-478 TVVLPT
+478 EEPQTVVLPA

-490 INAQPA
+490 INAQPV

-590 GLLEKLEKGKTIPA
+590 GLLEKLEKGKTIPT
-604 DEVEELEEYQEPG
+604 DEVEELEEYYEPA
-617 QEDGEDY
+617 QEDGENY
-624 EEPAGQ
+624 EEPAEQ

-639 DYEEPVENAEEY
+639 DYEEPVENTEEY
-651 TGEEDAFAE
+651 TEESEAIDA
-660 EAGEYAE
+660 
-667 DEAFDEDEA
+667 DT
-676 GDYVEPVEAAEAEE
+676 EAEE
-690 EFYEED
+690 EPDAADIEVEEEPD
-696 ADTADETDA
+696 AAAADTEVEEEPDTADAEAEGEAAEEAVDDTAAEKAGTEEPDAAAADTEVEEEPDATDAAAEAVEDDVKDAETDA
-705 DDFEDAE
+705 VVKD
-712 NDFDADDAEAT
+712 
-723 GEGADEEAAYE
+723 
-734 TEADA
+734 
-739 DEEAAED
+739 
-746 INADSKANDKTAGK
+746 
-760 AGTDTDAEDIDAD
+760 
-773 GETAEDEGADSET
+773 
-786 AEEAGTDDAQDT
+786 
-798 ETDAADAKETDAEPA
+798 
-813 EEASADKADRKNVSR
+813 
-828 DAAAKG
+828 

-840 KNGKPVRKAGG
+840 KKGKPVRKAG
-851 KEQGRRLT
+851 KEQGRKLT

-958 KLTDD
+958 KLSDD

-969 KAMNQEHKGMIVIL
+969 KVMNQEHKGMIVIL

-1068 QHANKKTLGH
+1068 QHANRKTLGH

>member
-139 EYTEKWAYELAYLYH
+139 EYIEKWAYELAYLYH

-212 AEETGEV
+212 AEEAGEV
-219 YPEAPEEEKP
+219 YPETPEEEKP

-241 LMSDPD
+241 LTSDPD

-325 NQPEEQG
+325 NQSEEQG

-346 VEDGASEITEETLE
+346 AEESSAEITEETLE
-360 QPMEAEILP
+360 QPMEAPVQSGQSTVP
-369 EEASFDDTITAATE
+369 EA
-383 EPDEEAASTAAQTA
+383 
-397 SGADETGIAQAASAA
+397 
-412 GMNASVSVGE
+412 
-422 ENVSAADLNVSA
+422 
-434 SAAENAE
+434 
-441 AISDVEA
+441 
-448 PAQDG
+448 
-453 QGTVSETA
+453 A
-461 APKEEIQEE
+461 APKAEEPQEE
-470 ITKEEEPE
+470 VLQEEELQEEEPQVEVLQEEEPE
-478 TVVLPT
+478 TVVLPA

-490 INAQPA
+490 INAQPV

-604 DEVEELEEYQEPG
+604 DEVEELEEYQEPA

-624 EEPAGQ
+624 EELAEQ
-630 DEFLDESYD
+630 DEFLDDSYD
-639 DYEEPVENAEEY
+639 DYEEPVENTEEY
-651 TGEEDAFAE
+651 TEEPDAADTEAEGEAAE
-660 EAGEYAE
+660 EAVDDAAADIEVEEEPDTADTEAE
-667 DEAFDEDEA
+667 
-676 GDYVEPVEAAEAEE
+676 GEAAEEAVDNAAADTEVEEEPDAADTEAEGEAAEE
-690 EFYEED
+690 AVD
-696 ADTADETDA
+696 DAAADTEVEEEPDATEAATEAVEDDVKDAETDA
-705 DDFEDAE
+705 
-712 NDFDADDAEAT
+712 
-723 GEGADEEAAYE
+723 
-734 TEADA
+734 
-739 DEEAAED
+739 
-746 INADSKANDKTAGK
+746 
-760 AGTDTDAEDIDAD
+760 
-773 GETAEDEGADSET
+773 
-786 AEEAGTDDAQDT
+786 
-798 ETDAADAKETDAEPA
+798 
-813 EEASADKADRKNVSR
+813 V
-828 DAAAKG
+828 AKG

-840 KNGKPVRKAGG
+840 KKGKPVRKAG

-958 KLTDD
+958 KLSDD

-969 KAMNQEHKGMIVIL
+969 KVMNQEHKGMIVIL

-1068 QHANKKTLGH
+1068 QHANRKTLGH

>member
-139 EYTEKWAYELAYLYH
+139 EYIEKWAYELAYLYH

-212 AEETGEV
+212 AEEAGEV

-241 LMSDPD
+241 LTSDPD

-325 NQPEEQG
+325 NQSEEQG

-346 VEDGASEITEETLE
+346 AEESSAEITEETLE
-360 QPMEAEILP
+360 QPMEAP
-369 EEASFDDTITAATE
+369 V
-383 EPDEEAASTAAQTA
+383 Q
-397 SGADETGIAQAASAA
+397 SGQS
-412 GMNASVSVGE
+412 
-422 ENVSAADLNVSA
+422 
-434 SAAENAE
+434 
-441 AISDVEA
+441 
-448 PAQDG
+448 
-453 QGTVSETA
+453 TVSEVA
-461 APKEEIQEE
+461 APKAEEPQEE
-470 ITKEEEPE
+470 ALQEEALQEEVLQEEEPQEEEEPE
-478 TVVLPT
+478 TVVLPA

-490 INAQPA
+490 INAQPV

-604 DEVEELEEYQEPG
+604 DEVEELEEYHEPA
-617 QEDGEDY
+617 QEDGENY
-624 EEPAGQ
+624 EELAEQ

-639 DYEEPVENAEEY
+639 DYEEPVENTEEY
-651 TGEEDAFAE
+651 TEEPDTADTEAEGEAAE
-660 EAGEYAE
+660 EAVDAAVVDTEEEEPDTADAE
-667 DEAFDEDEA
+667 AES
-676 GDYVEPVEAAEAEE
+676 EAAEEAVDDAAADTEVEE
-690 EFYEED
+690 EPDATDAAAEAVED
-696 ADTADETDA
+696 DVKDAETDA
-705 DDFEDAE
+705 
-712 NDFDADDAEAT
+712 
-723 GEGADEEAAYE
+723 
-734 TEADA
+734 
-739 DEEAAED
+739 
-746 INADSKANDKTAGK
+746 
-760 AGTDTDAEDIDAD
+760 
-773 GETAEDEGADSET
+773 
-786 AEEAGTDDAQDT
+786 
-798 ETDAADAKETDAEPA
+798 
-813 EEASADKADRKNVSR
+813 V
-828 DAAAKG
+828 AKG

-840 KNGKPVRKAGG
+840 KKGKPVRKAG

-958 KLTDD
+958 KLSDD

-969 KAMNQEHKGMIVIL
+969 KVMNQEHKGMIVIL

-1068 QHANKKTLGH
+1068 QHANRKTLGH

>member
-195 QEEKYAEMKGE
+195 QEEKYAKMKGE
-206 IVRQKA
+206 IARQKA

-275 WDQKTDKEPE
+275 WDRKTDKEPE
-285 AEGDTDLQETKRLD
+285 AEGDIDLQETKRLD

-369 EEASFDDTITAATE
+369 EEASFDDTITVATE
-383 EPDEEAASTAAQTA
+383 
-397 SGADETGIAQAASAA
+397 
-412 GMNASVSVGE
+412 
-422 ENVSAADLNVSA
+422 
-434 SAAENAE
+434 
-441 AISDVEA
+441 
-448 PAQDG
+448 
-453 QGTVSETA
+453 
-461 APKEEIQEE
+461 
-470 ITKEEEPE
+470 EEEPE
-478 TVVLPT
+478 TVILPT

-516 KMLGMEY
+516 KLLGMEY

-624 EEPAGQ
+624 EEPAEQ
-630 DEFLDESYD
+630 DEFPDESYD

-651 TGEEDAFAE
+651 TGEEEAFAE
-660 EAGEYAE
+660 EAGEYTE

-676 GDYVEPVEAAEAEE
+676 EDYVEPVEAAEEA
-690 EFYEED
+690 
-696 ADTADETDA
+696 
-705 DDFEDAE
+705 
-712 NDFDADDAEAT
+712 DAEA
-723 GEGADEEAAYE
+723 A
-734 TEADA
+734 
-739 DEEAAED
+739 
-746 INADSKANDKTAGK
+746 K
-760 AGTDTDAEDIDAD
+760 
-773 GETAEDEGADSET
+773 
-786 AEEAGTDDAQDT
+786 DT
-798 ETDAADAKETDAEPA
+798 ETDAADAQETDAADAQETDAEAA
-813 EEASADKADRKNVSR
+813 EEASADKADRKNVSK

-920 SNFSGKIAKISSE
+920 NNFSGKIAKISSE

-990 HKLLKKHPELKE
+990 HKLLKKYPELKE

>member
-139 EYTEKWAYELAYLYH
+139 EYIEKWAYELAYLYH

-212 AEETGEV
+212 AEEAGEV
-219 YPEAPEEEKP
+219 YPETPKEEKP

-241 LMSDPD
+241 LTSDPD

-325 NQPEEQG
+325 NQSEEQG

-346 VEDGASEITEETLE
+346 AEESSAEITEETLE
-360 QPMEAEILP
+360 QPMEAPVQSGQSTVP
-369 EEASFDDTITAATE
+369 EA
-383 EPDEEAASTAAQTA
+383 
-397 SGADETGIAQAASAA
+397 
-412 GMNASVSVGE
+412 
-422 ENVSAADLNVSA
+422 
-434 SAAENAE
+434 
-441 AISDVEA
+441 
-448 PAQDG
+448 
-453 QGTVSETA
+453 A
-461 APKEEIQEE
+461 APKAEEPQEE
-470 ITKEEEPE
+470 ELQEEEPQEEEPE
-478 TVVLPT
+478 TVVLPA

-490 INAQPA
+490 INAQPV

-604 DEVEELEEYQEPG
+604 DEVEELEEYHEPA
-617 QEDGEDY
+617 QEDGENY
-624 EEPAGQ
+624 EELAEQ
-630 DEFLDESYD
+630 NEFLDESYD
-639 DYEEPVENAEEY
+639 DYEEPVENTEEY
-651 TGEEDAFAE
+651 TEEPDTADTEAEGEAAE
-660 EAGEYAE
+660 EAVDDVAADTE
-667 DEAFDEDEA
+667 
-676 GDYVEPVEAAEAEE
+676 VEEEPDATDAAAEAV
-690 EFYEED
+690 ED
-696 ADTADETDA
+696 DVKDAETDA
-705 DDFEDAE
+705 
-712 NDFDADDAEAT
+712 
-723 GEGADEEAAYE
+723 
-734 TEADA
+734 
-739 DEEAAED
+739 
-746 INADSKANDKTAGK
+746 
-760 AGTDTDAEDIDAD
+760 
-773 GETAEDEGADSET
+773 
-786 AEEAGTDDAQDT
+786 
-798 ETDAADAKETDAEPA
+798 
-813 EEASADKADRKNVSR
+813 V
-828 DAAAKG
+828 AKG

-840 KNGKPVRKAGG
+840 KKG

-958 KLTDD
+958 KLSDD

-969 KAMNQEHKGMIVIL
+969 KVMNQEHKGMIVIL

-1068 QHANKKTLGH
+1068 QHANRKTLGH

>member
-32 IDWTRVKSVMM
+32 IDWTKVKSVMM

-139 EYTEKWAYELAYLYH
+139 EYIEKWAYELAYLYH

-325 NQPEEQG
+325 NQSEEQG

-346 VEDGASEITEETLE
+346 AEESSAEITEETLE

-369 EEASFDDTITAATE
+369 KEASFDDNITAATE
-383 EPDEEAASTAAQTA
+383 EPEQ
-397 SGADETGIAQAASAA
+397 
-412 GMNASVSVGE
+412 V
-422 ENVSAADLNVSA
+422 
-434 SAAENAE
+434 
-441 AISDVEA
+441 
-448 PAQDG
+448 G
-453 QGTVSETA
+453 QGTASETT
-461 APKEEIQEE
+461 APKAEEIREE
-470 ITKEEEPE
+470 ITEEEEPE

-484 REIEEH
+484 KEIEEH

-590 GLLEKLEKGKTIPA
+590 GLLEKLEKGKTIPT
-604 DEVEELEEYQEPG
+604 DEVEELEEYYEPA

-624 EEPAGQ
+624 EEPAEQ

-639 DYEEPVENAEEY
+639 DYEEPVENTEEY
-651 TGEEDAFAE
+651 TEES
-660 EAGEYAE
+660 EAI
-667 DEAFDEDEA
+667 
-676 GDYVEPVEAAEAEE
+676 AADTEAEE
-690 EFYEED
+690 EVEAID
-696 ADTADETDA
+696 ADTE
-705 DDFEDAE
+705 
-712 NDFDADDAEAT
+712 
-723 GEGADEEAAYE
+723 
-734 TEADA
+734 
-739 DEEAAED
+739 
-746 INADSKANDKTAGK
+746 
-760 AGTDTDAEDIDAD
+760 
-773 GETAEDEGADSET
+773 
-786 AEEAGTDDAQDT
+786 AEE
-798 ETDAADAKETDAEPA
+798 EPDAADADTEVEEEPDAADAEAEGEAA
-813 EEASADKADRKNVSR
+813 EEAVDDTAAEKAGTEEP
-828 DAAAKG
+828 DAADTEAEEEADATDADTEVGEEADATEAAAEAVEDDVKDAETDAKG

-840 KNGKPVRKAGG
+840 KKGKPVRKAG

-958 KLTDD
+958 KLSDD

-969 KAMNQEHKGMIVIL
+969 KVMNQEHKGMIVIL
-983 EDTKGGA
+983 EDTRGGA

-1068 QHANKKTLGH
+1068 QHANRKTLGH

>member
-32 IDWTRVKSVMM
+32 IDWTKVKSVMM

-139 EYTEKWAYELAYLYH
+139 EYIEKWAYELAYLYH

-212 AEETGEV
+212 AEEAGEV
-219 YPEAPEEEKP
+219 YPEAPEEEKPEEEKP

-241 LMSDPD
+241 LTSDPD

-325 NQPEEQG
+325 NQSEEQG

-346 VEDGASEITEETLE
+346 AEESSAEITEETLE
-360 QPMEAEILP
+360 QPMEAPVQSGQSTVP
-369 EEASFDDTITAATE
+369 EA
-383 EPDEEAASTAAQTA
+383 
-397 SGADETGIAQAASAA
+397 
-412 GMNASVSVGE
+412 
-422 ENVSAADLNVSA
+422 
-434 SAAENAE
+434 
-441 AISDVEA
+441 
-448 PAQDG
+448 
-453 QGTVSETA
+453 A
-461 APKEEIQEE
+461 APKAEEKQEAGE
-470 ITKEEEPE
+470 PQEEEPE

-484 REIEEH
+484 KEIEEH

-590 GLLEKLEKGKTIPA
+590 GLLEKLEKGKTIPT
-604 DEVEELEEYQEPG
+604 DEVEELEEYYEPA

-624 EEPAGQ
+624 EEPAEQ

-639 DYEEPVENAEEY
+639 DYEEPVENTEEY
-651 TGEEDAFAE
+651 TEESEAIAADTEVEEEPDAAAADTEVEEEPDTADAEAEGEAAE
-660 EAGEYAE
+660 EAVDDTAAE
-667 DEAFDEDEA
+667 KA
-676 GDYVEPVEAAEAEE
+676 GTEEPDAADTEAEE
-690 EFYEED
+690 EADATD
-696 ADTADETDA
+696 ADT
-705 DDFEDAE
+705 
-712 NDFDADDAEAT
+712 EA
-723 GEGADEEAAYE
+723 GE
-734 TEADA
+734 EADA
-739 DEEAAED
+739 TEAAAEAVED
-746 INADSKANDKTAGK
+746 DVKDA
-760 AGTDTDAEDIDAD
+760 DTD
-773 GETAEDEGADSET
+773 
-786 AEEAGTDDAQDT
+786 
-798 ETDAADAKETDAEPA
+798 
-813 EEASADKADRKNVSR
+813 
-828 DAAAKG
+828 AKG

-840 KNGKPVRKAGG
+840 KKGKPVRKAG

-908 AKKLMKEVQQTD
+908 AKKLMREVQQTD

-958 KLTDD
+958 KLSDD

-969 KAMNQEHKGMIVIL
+969 KVMNQEHKGMIVIL
-983 EDTKGGA
+983 EDTRGGA

-1068 QHANKKTLGH
+1068 QHANRKTLGH

>member
-139 EYTEKWAYELAYLYH
+139 EYIEKWAYELAYLYH

-212 AEETGEV
+212 AEEAGEV
-219 YPEAPEEEKP
+219 YPETPEEEKP

-241 LMSDPD
+241 LTSDPD

-325 NQPEEQG
+325 NQSEEQG

-346 VEDGASEITEETLE
+346 AEESSAEITEETLE
-360 QPMEAEILP
+360 QPMEAPVQSGQSTVP
-369 EEASFDDTITAATE
+369 EA
-383 EPDEEAASTAAQTA
+383 
-397 SGADETGIAQAASAA
+397 
-412 GMNASVSVGE
+412 
-422 ENVSAADLNVSA
+422 
-434 SAAENAE
+434 
-441 AISDVEA
+441 
-448 PAQDG
+448 
-453 QGTVSETA
+453 A
-461 APKEEIQEE
+461 APKTEELQEE
-470 ITKEEEPE
+470 ELQEEVLQEEEPE
-478 TVVLPT
+478 TVVLPA

-490 INAQPA
+490 INAQPV

-604 DEVEELEEYQEPG
+604 DEVEELEEYHEPA
-617 QEDGEDY
+617 QEDGENY
-624 EEPAGQ
+624 EELAEQ

-639 DYEEPVENAEEY
+639 DYEEPVENTEEY
-651 TGEEDAFAE
+651 TEEPDAADTEAEGEAAE
-660 EAGEYAE
+660 EAVDDAAADIEVEEEPDAADTEAE
-667 DEAFDEDEA
+667 
-676 GDYVEPVEAAEAEE
+676 GEAAEEAVDDAAADTEVEE
-690 EFYEED
+690 EPDATEAVED
-696 ADTADETDA
+696 DVKDAETDA
-705 DDFEDAE
+705 
-712 NDFDADDAEAT
+712 
-723 GEGADEEAAYE
+723 
-734 TEADA
+734 
-739 DEEAAED
+739 
-746 INADSKANDKTAGK
+746 
-760 AGTDTDAEDIDAD
+760 
-773 GETAEDEGADSET
+773 
-786 AEEAGTDDAQDT
+786 
-798 ETDAADAKETDAEPA
+798 
-813 EEASADKADRKNVSR
+813 V
-828 DAAAKG
+828 AKG

-840 KNGKPVRKAGG
+840 KKGKPVRKAG

-958 KLTDD
+958 KLSDD

-969 KAMNQEHKGMIVIL
+969 KVMNQEHKGMIVIL
-983 EDTKGGA
+983 EDTRGGA

-1068 QHANKKTLGH
+1068 QHANRKTLGH

>member
-32 IDWTRVKSVMM
+32 IDWTKVKSVMM

-139 EYTEKWAYELAYLYH
+139 EYIEKWAYELAYLYH

-325 NQPEEQG
+325 NQSEEQG

-346 VEDGASEITEETLE
+346 AEESSAEITEETLE

-369 EEASFDDTITAATE
+369 KEASFDDNITAATE
-383 EPDEEAASTAAQTA
+383 EPEQ
-397 SGADETGIAQAASAA
+397 
-412 GMNASVSVGE
+412 V
-422 ENVSAADLNVSA
+422 
-434 SAAENAE
+434 
-441 AISDVEA
+441 
-448 PAQDG
+448 G
-453 QGTVSETA
+453 QGTASETT
-461 APKEEIQEE
+461 APKAEEIREE
-470 ITKEEEPE
+470 ITEEEEPE

-484 REIEEH
+484 KEIEEH

-550 LAEWERVKKENEQKR
+550 LAEWERIKKENEQKR

-590 GLLEKLEKGKTIPA
+590 GLLEKLEKGKTIPT
-604 DEVEELEEYQEPG
+604 DEVEELEEYYEPA
-617 QEDGEDY
+617 QEDGENY
-624 EEPAGQ
+624 EELAEQ

-639 DYEEPVENAEEY
+639 DYEEPVENTEEY
-651 TGEEDAFAE
+651 TEES
-660 EAGEYAE
+660 EAI
-667 DEAFDEDEA
+667 
-676 GDYVEPVEAAEAEE
+676 AADTEAEE
-690 EFYEED
+690 EAD
-696 ADTADETDA
+696 AAAADTEVEEEPDAADTEAEEEADATAADTEVGEEADATEAAEEAVEDDVKDAETDA
-705 DDFEDAE
+705 
-712 NDFDADDAEAT
+712 
-723 GEGADEEAAYE
+723 
-734 TEADA
+734 
-739 DEEAAED
+739 
-746 INADSKANDKTAGK
+746 
-760 AGTDTDAEDIDAD
+760 
-773 GETAEDEGADSET
+773 
-786 AEEAGTDDAQDT
+786 
-798 ETDAADAKETDAEPA
+798 
-813 EEASADKADRKNVSR
+813 VV
-828 DAAAKG
+828 KG

-840 KNGKPVRKAGG
+840 NKGKPVRKAG

-958 KLTDD
+958 KLSDD

-969 KAMNQEHKGMIVIL
+969 KVMNQEHKGMIVIL
-983 EDTKGGA
+983 EDTRGGA

-1068 QHANKKTLGH
+1068 QHANRKTLGH

>member
-32 IDWTRVKSVMM
+32 IDWTKVKSVMM

-139 EYTEKWAYELAYLYH
+139 EYIEKWAYELAYLYH

-325 NQPEEQG
+325 NQSEEQG

-346 VEDGASEITEETLE
+346 AEESSAEITEETLE
-360 QPMEAEILP
+360 QPMEAPVQSGQSTVP
-369 EEASFDDTITAATE
+369 EA
-383 EPDEEAASTAAQTA
+383 
-397 SGADETGIAQAASAA
+397 
-412 GMNASVSVGE
+412 
-422 ENVSAADLNVSA
+422 
-434 SAAENAE
+434 
-441 AISDVEA
+441 
-448 PAQDG
+448 
-453 QGTVSETA
+453 A
-461 APKEEIQEE
+461 APKAEEKQEAE
-470 ITKEEEPE
+470 EPQEEEPE
-478 TVVLPT
+478 TVVLPA

-490 INAQPA
+490 INAQPV
-496 MKPRIAATIDPHK
+496 MKPRIATTIDPHK

-590 GLLEKLEKGKTIPA
+590 GLLEKLEKGKTIPT
-604 DEVEELEEYQEPG
+604 DEVEELEEYYEPA
-617 QEDGEDY
+617 QEDGENY
-624 EEPAGQ
+624 EEPAEQ

-639 DYEEPVENAEEY
+639 DYEEPVENTEEY
-651 TGEEDAFAE
+651 TEEPNA
-660 EAGEYAE
+660 
-667 DEAFDEDEA
+667 
-676 GDYVEPVEAAEAEE
+676 
-690 EFYEED
+690 
-696 ADTADETDA
+696 
-705 DDFEDAE
+705 
-712 NDFDADDAEAT
+712 
-723 GEGADEEAAYE
+723 
-734 TEADA
+734 ADA
-739 DEEAAED
+739 DIEVEEEP
-746 INADSKANDKTAGK
+746 
-760 AGTDTDAEDIDAD
+760 
-773 GETAEDEGADSET
+773 
-786 AEEAGTDDAQDT
+786 
-798 ETDAADAKETDAEPA
+798 DAADADIDVEEEPDTADAEAEGEAAEEAVDDTAAEKAGTEEPDAADADTEVEEEPDATDADTEVGEEADATEAAEEAVEDDVKDAETDA
-813 EEASADKADRKNVSR
+813 VV
-828 DAAAKG
+828 KG

-840 KNGKPVRKAGG
+840 NKDKPVRKAG

-958 KLTDD
+958 KLSDD

-969 KAMNQEHKGMIVIL
+969 KVMNQEHKGMIVIL
-983 EDTKGGA
+983 EDTRGGA

-1068 QHANKKTLGH
+1068 QHANRKTLGH

>member
-139 EYTEKWAYELAYLYH
+139 EYIEKWAYELAYLYH

-212 AEETGEV
+212 AEEAGEV
-219 YPEAPEEEKP
+219 YPETPEEEKP

-241 LMSDPD
+241 LTSDPD

-306 DFTMAETKV
+306 YCTMAGTKV

-325 NQPEEQG
+325 NQSEEQG

-346 VEDGASEITEETLE
+346 AEESSAEITEETLE
-360 QPMEAEILP
+360 QPMEAPVQSGQSTVP
-369 EEASFDDTITAATE
+369 EA
-383 EPDEEAASTAAQTA
+383 
-397 SGADETGIAQAASAA
+397 
-412 GMNASVSVGE
+412 
-422 ENVSAADLNVSA
+422 
-434 SAAENAE
+434 
-441 AISDVEA
+441 
-448 PAQDG
+448 
-453 QGTVSETA
+453 A
-461 APKEEIQEE
+461 APKAEEPQ
-470 ITKEEEPE
+470 EEEPQE
-478 TVVLPT
+478 EELQEGEPQEEEPQTVVLPA

-490 INAQPA
+490 INAQPV

-590 GLLEKLEKGKTIPA
+590 GLLEKLEKGKTIPT
-604 DEVEELEEYQEPG
+604 DEVEELEEYYEPT

-624 EEPAGQ
+624 EEPAEQ

-639 DYEEPVENAEEY
+639 DYEEPVENTEEY
-651 TGEEDAFAE
+651 TEESEAIDA
-660 EAGEYAE
+660 
-667 DEAFDEDEA
+667 DT
-676 GDYVEPVEAAEAEE
+676 EAEE
-690 EFYEED
+690 EP
-696 ADTADETDA
+696 
-705 DDFEDAE
+705 
-712 NDFDADDAEAT
+712 
-723 GEGADEEAAYE
+723 
-734 TEADA
+734 
-739 DEEAAED
+739 
-746 INADSKANDKTAGK
+746 
-760 AGTDTDAEDIDAD
+760 
-773 GETAEDEGADSET
+773 
-786 AEEAGTDDAQDT
+786 
-798 ETDAADAKETDAEPA
+798 DAADADIEVEEEPDAADADTEVEEEPDTAEAEAEGEAAEKAVDDTAAEKAGTEEPDAADADTEVEEEPDTTAADIEVEEEPDTADAAAEAVEDDVKDAETDA
-813 EEASADKADRKNVSR
+813 V
-828 DAAAKG
+828 AKG

-840 KNGKPVRKAGG
+840 KKGKPVRKAG

-958 KLTDD
+958 KLSDD

-969 KAMNQEHKGMIVIL
+969 KVMNQEHKGMIVIL

-1068 QHANKKTLGH
+1068 QHANRKTLGH

>member
-32 IDWTRVKSVMM
+32 IDWTKVKSVMM

-139 EYTEKWAYELAYLYH
+139 EYIEKWAYELAYLYH

-212 AEETGEV
+212 AEEAGEV
-219 YPEAPEEEKP
+219 YPETPEEEKP

-241 LMSDPD
+241 LTSDPD

-299 SLADALE
+299 SLTDALE

-325 NQPEEQG
+325 NQSEEQG

-346 VEDGASEITEETLE
+346 AEESSAEITEETLE
-360 QPMEAEILP
+360 QPMEAPVQSGQSTVP
-369 EEASFDDTITAATE
+369 EA
-383 EPDEEAASTAAQTA
+383 
-397 SGADETGIAQAASAA
+397 
-412 GMNASVSVGE
+412 
-422 ENVSAADLNVSA
+422 
-434 SAAENAE
+434 
-441 AISDVEA
+441 
-448 PAQDG
+448 
-453 QGTVSETA
+453 A
-461 APKEEIQEE
+461 APKAEEKQGAEE
-470 ITKEEEPE
+470 PQEEEPE
-478 TVVLPT
+478 TVVLPA

-490 INAQPA
+490 INAQPV

-590 GLLEKLEKGKTIPA
+590 GLLEKLEKGKTIPT
-604 DEVEELEEYQEPG
+604 DEVEELEEYQEPA

-624 EEPAGQ
+624 EDSAEQ

-639 DYEEPVENAEEY
+639 DYEEPVENTEEY
-651 TGEEDAFAE
+651 TEESEAIDA
-660 EAGEYAE
+660 
-667 DEAFDEDEA
+667 DT
-676 GDYVEPVEAAEAEE
+676 EAEE
-690 EFYEED
+690 EP
-696 ADTADETDA
+696 
-705 DDFEDAE
+705 
-712 NDFDADDAEAT
+712 
-723 GEGADEEAAYE
+723 
-734 TEADA
+734 
-739 DEEAAED
+739 
-746 INADSKANDKTAGK
+746 
-760 AGTDTDAEDIDAD
+760 
-773 GETAEDEGADSET
+773 
-786 AEEAGTDDAQDT
+786 
-798 ETDAADAKETDAEPA
+798 DAADADTEAEEEPDAADADTEVEEEPDTADAEAEGEAA
-813 EEASADKADRKNVSR
+813 EEAVDDTAAEKAGTEEPDAADTEAEEEVEATDADTEVREKADATEAAAKAVEDDVK
-828 DAAAKG
+828 DAETDAKG

-840 KNGKPVRKAGG
+840 KKGKPVRKAG
-851 KEQGRRLT
+851 KEQGRRFT

-958 KLTDD
+958 KLSDD

-969 KAMNQEHKGMIVIL
+969 KVMNQEHKGMIVIL
-983 EDTKGGA
+983 EDTRGGA

-1068 QHANKKTLGH
+1068 QHANRKTLGH

>member
-32 IDWTRVKSVMM
+32 IDWTKVKSVMM

-139 EYTEKWAYELAYLYH
+139 EYIEKWAYELAYLYH

-212 AEETGEV
+212 AEEAGEV
-219 YPEAPEEEKP
+219 YPETPEEEKP

-241 LMSDPD
+241 LTSDPD

-325 NQPEEQG
+325 NQSEEQG

-346 VEDGASEITEETLE
+346 AEESSAEITEETLE
-360 QPMEAEILP
+360 QPMEAPVQSGQSTVP
-369 EEASFDDTITAATE
+369 EA
-383 EPDEEAASTAAQTA
+383 
-397 SGADETGIAQAASAA
+397 
-412 GMNASVSVGE
+412 
-422 ENVSAADLNVSA
+422 
-434 SAAENAE
+434 
-441 AISDVEA
+441 
-448 PAQDG
+448 
-453 QGTVSETA
+453 A
-461 APKEEIQEE
+461 APKAEEKQEAE
-470 ITKEEEPE
+470 EPQEEEPE

-484 REIEEH
+484 KEIEEH

-590 GLLEKLEKGKTIPA
+590 GLLEKLEKGKTIPT
-604 DEVEELEEYQEPG
+604 DEVEELEEYYEPA

-624 EEPAGQ
+624 EEPAEQ

-639 DYEEPVENAEEY
+639 DYEEPVENTEEY
-651 TGEEDAFAE
+651 TEES
-660 EAGEYAE
+660 EAI
-667 DEAFDEDEA
+667 
-676 GDYVEPVEAAEAEE
+676 AADTEAEE
-690 EFYEED
+690 E
-696 ADTADETDA
+696 A
-705 DDFEDAE
+705 
-712 NDFDADDAEAT
+712 
-723 GEGADEEAAYE
+723 
-734 TEADA
+734 
-739 DEEAAED
+739 
-746 INADSKANDKTAGK
+746 
-760 AGTDTDAEDIDAD
+760 
-773 GETAEDEGADSET
+773 
-786 AEEAGTDDAQDT
+786 
-798 ETDAADAKETDAEPA
+798 DAADADIEVEEEPDAADADIEVEEEPDAADAEAEGEAA
-813 EEASADKADRKNVSR
+813 EEAVDDTAAEKAGTEEP
-828 DAAAKG
+828 DAADTEAEEEPDATDADTEVGEEADATEAAAEAAKDDVKDAETDAKG

-840 KNGKPVRKAGG
+840 KKGKPVRKAG

-908 AKKLMKEVQQTD
+908 AKKLMREVQQTD

-958 KLTDD
+958 KLSDD
-963 SVKDMQ
+963 SIKDMQ
-969 KAMNQEHKGMIVIL
+969 KVMNQEHKGMIVIL
-983 EDTKGGA
+983 EDTRGGA

-1068 QHANKKTLGH
+1068 QHANRKTLGH

>member
-139 EYTEKWAYELAYLYH
+139 EYIEKWAYELAYLYH

-212 AEETGEV
+212 AEEAGEV
-219 YPEAPEEEKP
+219 YPETPEEEKP

-241 LMSDPD
+241 LTSDPD

-325 NQPEEQG
+325 NQSEEQG

-346 VEDGASEITEETLE
+346 AEESSAEITEETLE
-360 QPMEAEILP
+360 QPMEAPVQSGQSTVP
-369 EEASFDDTITAATE
+369 EA
-383 EPDEEAASTAAQTA
+383 
-397 SGADETGIAQAASAA
+397 
-412 GMNASVSVGE
+412 
-422 ENVSAADLNVSA
+422 
-434 SAAENAE
+434 
-441 AISDVEA
+441 
-448 PAQDG
+448 
-453 QGTVSETA
+453 A
-461 APKEEIQEE
+461 APKAEEPQEE
-470 ITKEEEPE
+470 ALQEEVLQEEEPQ
-478 TVVLPT
+478 TVVLPA

-490 INAQPA
+490 INAQPV

-604 DEVEELEEYQEPG
+604 DEVEELEEYYEPA
-617 QEDGEDY
+617 QEDGENY
-624 EEPAGQ
+624 EEPAEQ

-639 DYEEPVENAEEY
+639 DYEEPVENTEEY
-651 TGEEDAFAE
+651 TEESEAIDVDTEVEEEPDAAAADIEVEEEPDAAAADTEAE
-660 EAGEYAE
+660 E
-667 DEAFDEDEA
+667 
-676 GDYVEPVEAAEAEE
+676 EPDATAAEAEGEAAE
-690 EFYEED
+690 EAVDDAD
-696 ADTADETDA
+696 ADTE
-705 DDFEDAE
+705 AE
-712 NDFDADDAEAT
+712 GEA
-723 GEGADEEAAYE
+723 AEEAVDD
-734 TEADA
+734 ADA
-739 DEEAAED
+739 DTEVEEEPDAADTEAEGEAAE
-746 INADSKANDKTAGK
+746 
-760 AGTDTDAEDIDAD
+760 
-773 GETAEDEGADSET
+773 
-786 AEEAGTDDAQDT
+786 EAVDDAASDT
-798 ETDAADAKETDAEPA
+798 EVEEEPDATDAAAEAVEDDVKDAETD
-813 EEASADKADRKNVSR
+813 
-828 DAAAKG
+828 AKG

-840 KNGKPVRKAGG
+840 KKGKPVRKAGM
-851 KEQGRRLT
+851 EQGRRFT

-958 KLTDD
+958 KLSDD

-969 KAMNQEHKGMIVIL
+969 KVMNQEHKGMIVIL

-1068 QHANKKTLGH
+1068 QHANRKTLGH

>member
-13 IKDLIAKGEYVE
+13 IKGLIAKGEYVE

-32 IDWTRVKSVMM
+32 IDWTKVKSVMM

-139 EYTEKWAYELAYLYH
+139 EYIEKWAYELAYLYH

-212 AEETGEV
+212 AEEAGEV

-241 LMSDPD
+241 LTSDPD

-325 NQPEEQG
+325 NQSEEQG

-346 VEDGASEITEETLE
+346 AEDGSSEITEETLE
-360 QPMEAEILP
+360 QPMEAPVQSGQSTVP
-369 EEASFDDTITAATE
+369 EA
-383 EPDEEAASTAAQTA
+383 
-397 SGADETGIAQAASAA
+397 
-412 GMNASVSVGE
+412 
-422 ENVSAADLNVSA
+422 
-434 SAAENAE
+434 
-441 AISDVEA
+441 
-448 PAQDG
+448 
-453 QGTVSETA
+453 A
-461 APKEEIQEE
+461 APKAEEKQEAGE
-470 ITKEEEPE
+470 PQEEEPQE
-478 TVVLPT
+478 EEPQTVVLPA

-490 INAQPA
+490 INAQPV

-590 GLLEKLEKGKTIPA
+590 GLLEKLEKGKTIPT
-604 DEVEELEEYQEPG
+604 DEVEELEEYYEPA

-624 EEPAGQ
+624 EEPAEQ

-639 DYEEPVENAEEY
+639 DYEEPVENTEEY
-651 TGEEDAFAE
+651 TEESEAIDA
-660 EAGEYAE
+660 
-667 DEAFDEDEA
+667 DT
-676 GDYVEPVEAAEAEE
+676 EAEE
-690 EFYEED
+690 EVEAID
-696 ADTADETDA
+696 ADTE
-705 DDFEDAE
+705 
-712 NDFDADDAEAT
+712 
-723 GEGADEEAAYE
+723 
-734 TEADA
+734 
-739 DEEAAED
+739 
-746 INADSKANDKTAGK
+746 
-760 AGTDTDAEDIDAD
+760 
-773 GETAEDEGADSET
+773 
-786 AEEAGTDDAQDT
+786 AEE
-798 ETDAADAKETDAEPA
+798 EPDAADADTEVEEEPDTADAEAEGEAAEEAVDDTAAEKAGTEEPDAADTEAEEEADATEAAEEAVEDDVKDAETDA
-813 EEASADKADRKNVSR
+813 VV
-828 DAAAKG
+828 KG

-840 KNGKPVRKAGG
+840 NKDKPVRKAG

-958 KLTDD
+958 KLSDD

-969 KAMNQEHKGMIVIL
+969 KVMNQEHKGMIVIL
-983 EDTKGGA
+983 EDTRGGA

-1068 QHANKKTLGH
+1068 QHANRKTLGH

>member
-32 IDWTRVKSVMM
+32 IDWTKVKSVMM

-139 EYTEKWAYELAYLYH
+139 EYIEKWAYELAYLYH

-212 AEETGEV
+212 AEEAGEA
-219 YPEAPEEEKP
+219 YPEAPEEERP

-241 LMSDPD
+241 LTSDPD

-325 NQPEEQG
+325 NQSEEQG

-346 VEDGASEITEETLE
+346 AEESSAEITEETLE
-360 QPMEAEILP
+360 QPMEAPVQSGQSTVP
-369 EEASFDDTITAATE
+369 EA
-383 EPDEEAASTAAQTA
+383 
-397 SGADETGIAQAASAA
+397 
-412 GMNASVSVGE
+412 
-422 ENVSAADLNVSA
+422 
-434 SAAENAE
+434 
-441 AISDVEA
+441 
-448 PAQDG
+448 
-453 QGTVSETA
+453 A
-461 APKEEIQEE
+461 APKAEEKQEAE
-470 ITKEEEPE
+470 EPQEEEPE
-478 TVVLPT
+478 TVVLPA

-490 INAQPA
+490 INAQPV

-590 GLLEKLEKGKTIPA
+590 GLLEKLEKGKTIPT
-604 DEVEELEEYQEPG
+604 DEVEELEEYYEPA
-617 QEDGEDY
+617 QEDGENY
-624 EEPAGQ
+624 EEPAEQ

-639 DYEEPVENAEEY
+639 DYEEPVENTEEY
-651 TGEEDAFAE
+651 TEESEAIDADTEAE
-660 EAGEYAE
+660 EEPDAADADIE
-667 DEAFDEDEA
+667 
-676 GDYVEPVEAAEAEE
+676 VEEEPNAADADTEVEEEPDTAAAEAEGE
-690 EFYEED
+690 AAAEAVD
-696 ADTADETDA
+696 DTA
-705 DDFEDAE
+705 AE
-712 NDFDADDAEAT
+712 
-723 GEGADEEAAYE
+723 
-734 TEADA
+734 
-739 DEEAAED
+739 
-746 INADSKANDKTAGK
+746 K
-760 AGTDTDAEDIDAD
+760 AGT
-773 GETAEDEGADSET
+773 
-786 AEEAGTDDAQDT
+786 EEP
-798 ETDAADAKETDAEPA
+798 DAADADTEVEEEPDATDADTEAGEEPDATDAAAEAVEDDVKDAETDA
-813 EEASADKADRKNVSR
+813 VV
-828 DAAAKG
+828 KG

-840 KNGKPVRKAGG
+840 KKGKPVRKAG

-958 KLTDD
+958 KLSDD

-969 KAMNQEHKGMIVIL
+969 KVMNQEHKGMIVIL
-983 EDTKGGA
+983 EDTRGGA

-1068 QHANKKTLGH
+1068 QHANRKTLGH

>member
-139 EYTEKWAYELAYLYH
+139 EYIEKWAYELAYLYH

-212 AEETGEV
+212 AEEAGEV
-219 YPEAPEEEKP
+219 YPETPEEEKP

-241 LMSDPD
+241 LTSDPD

-325 NQPEEQG
+325 NQSEEQG

-346 VEDGASEITEETLE
+346 AEESSAEITEETLE
-360 QPMEAEILP
+360 QPMEAPVQSGQSTVP
-369 EEASFDDTITAATE
+369 EA
-383 EPDEEAASTAAQTA
+383 
-397 SGADETGIAQAASAA
+397 
-412 GMNASVSVGE
+412 
-422 ENVSAADLNVSA
+422 
-434 SAAENAE
+434 
-441 AISDVEA
+441 
-448 PAQDG
+448 
-453 QGTVSETA
+453 A
-461 APKEEIQEE
+461 APKAEEPQ
-470 ITKEEEPE
+470 EEEPQ
-478 TVVLPT
+478 TVVLPA

-490 INAQPA
+490 INAQPV

-529 VVPEAEQVEKQIT
+529 VVPETEQVEKQIT

-604 DEVEELEEYQEPG
+604 DEVEELEEYHEPA
-617 QEDGEDY
+617 QEDGENY
-624 EEPAGQ
+624 EELAEQ
-630 DEFLDESYD
+630 DEFLDDSYD
-639 DYEEPVENAEEY
+639 DYEEPVENTEEY
-651 TGEEDAFAE
+651 TEEPDAADTDFEVEEEPDTADTEAEGEAAEEAVDDAAADIEVEEEPDTADAEAESEAAEEAVDDAAADTEVEEEPDAADTEAEGEAAE
-660 EAGEYAE
+660 EAGDA
-667 DEAFDEDEA
+667 A
-676 GDYVEPVEAAEAEE
+676 GTDTEVEEEPDAADADTEVEEEPDATDAAAEAV
-690 EFYEED
+690 ED
-696 ADTADETDA
+696 DVK
-705 DDFEDAE
+705 DAE
-712 NDFDADDAEAT
+712 NDA
-723 GEGADEEAAYE
+723 
-734 TEADA
+734 
-739 DEEAAED
+739 
-746 INADSKANDKTAGK
+746 
-760 AGTDTDAEDIDAD
+760 
-773 GETAEDEGADSET
+773 
-786 AEEAGTDDAQDT
+786 
-798 ETDAADAKETDAEPA
+798 
-813 EEASADKADRKNVSR
+813 V
-828 DAAAKG
+828 AKG

-840 KNGKPVRKAGG
+840 KKG

-958 KLTDD
+958 KLSDD

-969 KAMNQEHKGMIVIL
+969 KVMNQEHKGMIVIL
-983 EDTKGGA
+983 EDTRGGA

-1013 DNDSLVSYGR
+1013 DNDSLVSYCG

-1068 QHANKKTLGH
+1068 QHANRKTLGH

>member
-139 EYTEKWAYELAYLYH
+139 EYIEKWAYELAYLYH

-212 AEETGEV
+212 AEEAGEV
-219 YPEAPEEEKP
+219 YPETPEEEKP

-241 LMSDPD
+241 LTSDPD

-325 NQPEEQG
+325 NQSEEQG

-346 VEDGASEITEETLE
+346 AEESSAEITEETLE
-360 QPMEAEILP
+360 QPMEAPVQSGQSTVP
-369 EEASFDDTITAATE
+369 EA
-383 EPDEEAASTAAQTA
+383 
-397 SGADETGIAQAASAA
+397 
-412 GMNASVSVGE
+412 
-422 ENVSAADLNVSA
+422 
-434 SAAENAE
+434 
-441 AISDVEA
+441 
-448 PAQDG
+448 
-453 QGTVSETA
+453 A
-461 APKEEIQEE
+461 APKAEEPQGEELQEE
-470 ITKEEEPE
+470 VLQEEEPE
-478 TVVLPT
+478 TVVLPA

-490 INAQPA
+490 INAQPV

-604 DEVEELEEYQEPG
+604 DEVEELEEYHEPA
-617 QEDGEDY
+617 QEDGENY
-624 EEPAGQ
+624 EELAEQ
-630 DEFLDESYD
+630 DEFLDDSYD
-639 DYEEPVENAEEY
+639 DYEEPVENTEEY
-651 TGEEDAFAE
+651 TEES
-660 EAGEYAE
+660 EAIA
-667 DEAFDEDEA
+667 A
-676 GDYVEPVEAAEAEE
+676 GSEAEE
-690 EFYEED
+690 EP
-696 ADTADETDA
+696 
-705 DDFEDAE
+705 
-712 NDFDADDAEAT
+712 
-723 GEGADEEAAYE
+723 
-734 TEADA
+734 
-739 DEEAAED
+739 
-746 INADSKANDKTAGK
+746 
-760 AGTDTDAEDIDAD
+760 
-773 GETAEDEGADSET
+773 
-786 AEEAGTDDAQDT
+786 
-798 ETDAADAKETDAEPA
+798 DAADAEAEGEAVEEAVDDADADIEVEEEPDDTDTEAESEAA
-813 EEASADKADRKNVSR
+813 EEAVD
-828 DAAAKG
+828 DAAADTEVEEEPDAADTEAEGEAAEEAVDDAAADAEVEEEPDATEAAAEAVEDDVKDAETDAKG

-840 KNGKPVRKAGG
+840 KKGKPVRKAG

-958 KLTDD
+958 KLSDD

-969 KAMNQEHKGMIVIL
+969 KVMNQEHKGMIVIL
-983 EDTKGGA
+983 EDTRGGA

-1068 QHANKKTLGH
+1068 QHANRKTLGH

>member
-1 MDKYEYKVRLQE
+1 VDKYEYKVRLQE

-32 IDWTRVKSVMM
+32 IDWTKVKSVMM

-275 WDQKTDKEPE
+275 WDRKTDKEPE

-325 NQPEEQG
+325 NRPEEQG

-337 ETSEMTPVS
+337 ETSEMTPLS

-383 EPDEEAASTAAQTA
+383 EPDEEAASTAAQTV
-397 SGADETGIAQAASAA
+397 SGTDEAGIAHV
-412 GMNASVSVGE
+412 ASV
-422 ENVSAADLNVSA
+422 ADVNVSA

-441 AISDVEA
+441 AVSDAEA
-448 PAQDG
+448 TAQDG

-461 APKEEIQEE
+461 APKAEEIQEE
-470 ITKEEEPE
+470 ITEEEEPE

-484 REIEEH
+484 KEIEEH
-490 INAQPA
+490 INAQPV

-590 GLLEKLEKGKTIPA
+590 GLLEKLEKGKTVPA
-604 DEVEELEEYQEPG
+604 DEVEELEEYQEPD

-624 EEPAGQ
+624 EEPAEQ
-630 DEFLDESYD
+630 DEFPDESYD

-651 TGEEDAFAE
+651 TGEEEAFAE
-660 EAGEYAE
+660 EAGEYTE

-676 GDYVEPVEAAEAEE
+676 EDYVEPVEAAEEA
-690 EFYEED
+690 
-696 ADTADETDA
+696 
-705 DDFEDAE
+705 
-712 NDFDADDAEAT
+712 DAEA
-723 GEGADEEAAYE
+723 A
-734 TEADA
+734 
-739 DEEAAED
+739 
-746 INADSKANDKTAGK
+746 K
-760 AGTDTDAEDIDAD
+760 
-773 GETAEDEGADSET
+773 
-786 AEEAGTDDAQDT
+786 DT
-798 ETDAADAKETDAEPA
+798 ETDAADTQETDAADAQETDAADAQETDAADAQETDVEAA
-813 EEASADKADRKNVSR
+813 EEASADKADRKNVSG

-834 KKAPGQ
+834 KKAPVQ
-840 KNGKPVRKAGG
+840 KNGKPVRKTGG

-920 SNFSGKIAKISSE
+920 NNFSGKIAKISSE

-990 HKLLKKHPELKE
+990 HKLLKKYPELKE

>member
-32 IDWTRVKSVMM
+32 IDWTKVKSVMM

-139 EYTEKWAYELAYLYH
+139 EYIEKWAYELAYLYH

-212 AEETGEV
+212 AEEAGEV
-219 YPEAPEEEKP
+219 YPETPEEEKP

-241 LMSDPD
+241 LTSDPD

-325 NQPEEQG
+325 NQSEEQG

-346 VEDGASEITEETLE
+346 AEESSAEITEETLE
-360 QPMEAEILP
+360 QPMEAPVQSGQSTVP
-369 EEASFDDTITAATE
+369 EA
-383 EPDEEAASTAAQTA
+383 
-397 SGADETGIAQAASAA
+397 
-412 GMNASVSVGE
+412 
-422 ENVSAADLNVSA
+422 
-434 SAAENAE
+434 
-441 AISDVEA
+441 
-448 PAQDG
+448 
-453 QGTVSETA
+453 A
-461 APKEEIQEE
+461 APKAEEPQ
-470 ITKEEEPE
+470 EEEPQE
-478 TVVLPT
+478 EEPQEEEPQTVVLPA

-490 INAQPA
+490 INAQPV

-590 GLLEKLEKGKTIPA
+590 GLLEKLEKGKTIPT
-604 DEVEELEEYQEPG
+604 DEVEELEEYYEPA

-624 EEPAGQ
+624 EEPAEQ

-639 DYEEPVENAEEY
+639 DYEEPVENTEEY
-651 TGEEDAFAE
+651 TEESEAIDA
-660 EAGEYAE
+660 
-667 DEAFDEDEA
+667 DT
-676 GDYVEPVEAAEAEE
+676 EAEE
-690 EFYEED
+690 EL
-696 ADTADETDA
+696 
-705 DDFEDAE
+705 
-712 NDFDADDAEAT
+712 
-723 GEGADEEAAYE
+723 
-734 TEADA
+734 
-739 DEEAAED
+739 
-746 INADSKANDKTAGK
+746 
-760 AGTDTDAEDIDAD
+760 
-773 GETAEDEGADSET
+773 
-786 AEEAGTDDAQDT
+786 
-798 ETDAADAKETDAEPA
+798 DAADADTEVEEEPDTADAEA
-813 EEASADKADRKNVSR
+813 EGEAAAEAVDDTAAEKAGTEEPDAT
-828 DAAAKG
+828 DAAAEAVEDDVKDAETEAVVKD

-840 KNGKPVRKAGG
+840 KKGKPVRKAG

-958 KLTDD
+958 KLSDD

-969 KAMNQEHKGMIVIL
+969 KVMNQEHKGMIVIL
-983 EDTKGGA
+983 EDTRGGA

-1068 QHANKKTLGH
+1068 QHANRKTLGH

>member
-32 IDWTRVKSVMM
+32 IDWTKVKSVMM

-139 EYTEKWAYELAYLYH
+139 EYIEKWAYELAYLYH

-212 AEETGEV
+212 AEEAGEV

-241 LMSDPD
+241 LTSDPD

-325 NQPEEQG
+325 NQSEEQG

-346 VEDGASEITEETLE
+346 AEESSAEITEETLE
-360 QPMEAEILP
+360 QPMEAPVQSGQSTVP
-369 EEASFDDTITAATE
+369 EA
-383 EPDEEAASTAAQTA
+383 
-397 SGADETGIAQAASAA
+397 
-412 GMNASVSVGE
+412 
-422 ENVSAADLNVSA
+422 
-434 SAAENAE
+434 
-441 AISDVEA
+441 
-448 PAQDG
+448 
-453 QGTVSETA
+453 A
-461 APKEEIQEE
+461 APKAEEKQEAE
-470 ITKEEEPE
+470 EPQEEEPE
-478 TVVLPT
+478 TVVLPA

-490 INAQPA
+490 INAQPV

-590 GLLEKLEKGKTIPA
+590 GLLEKLEKGKTIPT
-604 DEVEELEEYQEPG
+604 DEVEELEEYYEPT

-624 EEPAGQ
+624 EEPAEQ

-639 DYEEPVENAEEY
+639 DYEEPVENTEEY
-651 TGEEDAFAE
+651 TEESEAIDA
-660 EAGEYAE
+660 
-667 DEAFDEDEA
+667 DT
-676 GDYVEPVEAAEAEE
+676 EAEE
-690 EFYEED
+690 EP
-696 ADTADETDA
+696 
-705 DDFEDAE
+705 
-712 NDFDADDAEAT
+712 
-723 GEGADEEAAYE
+723 
-734 TEADA
+734 
-739 DEEAAED
+739 
-746 INADSKANDKTAGK
+746 
-760 AGTDTDAEDIDAD
+760 
-773 GETAEDEGADSET
+773 
-786 AEEAGTDDAQDT
+786 
-798 ETDAADAKETDAEPA
+798 DAADADIEVEEEPDAADADTEVEEEPDTTDADTEVGEEADATEAAAEAVEDDVKDAETD
-813 EEASADKADRKNVSR
+813 
-828 DAAAKG
+828 AKG

-840 KNGKPVRKAGG
+840 KKGKPVRKAG

-958 KLTDD
+958 KLSDD

-969 KAMNQEHKGMIVIL
+969 KVMNQEHKGMIVIL
-983 EDTKGGA
+983 EDTRGGA

-1068 QHANKKTLGH
+1068 QHANRKTLGH

>member
-32 IDWTRVKSVMM
+32 IDWTKVKSVMM

-139 EYTEKWAYELAYLYH
+139 EYIEKWAYELAYLYH

-212 AEETGEV
+212 AEEAGEV
-219 YPEAPEEEKP
+219 YPETPEEEKP

-325 NQPEEQG
+325 NQSEEQG

-346 VEDGASEITEETLE
+346 AEESSAEITEETLE
-360 QPMEAEILP
+360 QPMEAPVQSGQSTVP
-369 EEASFDDTITAATE
+369 EA
-383 EPDEEAASTAAQTA
+383 
-397 SGADETGIAQAASAA
+397 
-412 GMNASVSVGE
+412 
-422 ENVSAADLNVSA
+422 
-434 SAAENAE
+434 
-441 AISDVEA
+441 
-448 PAQDG
+448 
-453 QGTVSETA
+453 A
-461 APKEEIQEE
+461 APKAEEPQGEELQEE
-470 ITKEEEPE
+470 VLQEEEPE
-478 TVVLPT
+478 TVVLPA

-490 INAQPA
+490 INAQPV

-604 DEVEELEEYQEPG
+604 DEVEELEEYHEPA
-617 QEDGEDY
+617 QEDGENY
-624 EEPAGQ
+624 EELAEQ
-630 DEFLDESYD
+630 DEFLDDSYD
-639 DYEEPVENAEEY
+639 DYEEPVENTEEY
-651 TGEEDAFAE
+651 TEES
-660 EAGEYAE
+660 EAIA
-667 DEAFDEDEA
+667 A
-676 GDYVEPVEAAEAEE
+676 GSEAEE
-690 EFYEED
+690 EP
-696 ADTADETDA
+696 
-705 DDFEDAE
+705 
-712 NDFDADDAEAT
+712 
-723 GEGADEEAAYE
+723 
-734 TEADA
+734 
-739 DEEAAED
+739 
-746 INADSKANDKTAGK
+746 
-760 AGTDTDAEDIDAD
+760 
-773 GETAEDEGADSET
+773 
-786 AEEAGTDDAQDT
+786 
-798 ETDAADAKETDAEPA
+798 DAADAEAEGEAVEEAVDDADADIEVEEEPDDTDTEAESEAAEEAVDDAAAEKAGTEEPDAADTEAEEEADATDADTEVGEEADATEAAAEAVEDDVKDAETDA
-813 EEASADKADRKNVSR
+813 VV
-828 DAAAKG
+828 KG

-840 KNGKPVRKAGG
+840 NKGKPVRKAG

-958 KLTDD
+958 KLSDD

-969 KAMNQEHKGMIVIL
+969 KVMNQEHKGMIVIL
-983 EDTKGGA
+983 EDTRGGA

-1068 QHANKKTLGH
+1068 QHANRKTLGH

>member
-32 IDWTRVKSVMM
+32 IDWTKVKSVMM

-139 EYTEKWAYELAYLYH
+139 EYIEKWAYELAYLYH

-212 AEETGEV
+212 AEEAGEV
-219 YPEAPEEEKP
+219 YPETPEEEKP

-241 LMSDPD
+241 LTSDPD

-325 NQPEEQG
+325 NQSEEQG

-346 VEDGASEITEETLE
+346 AEESSAEITEETLE
-360 QPMEAEILP
+360 QPMEAPVQSGQSTVP
-369 EEASFDDTITAATE
+369 EA
-383 EPDEEAASTAAQTA
+383 
-397 SGADETGIAQAASAA
+397 
-412 GMNASVSVGE
+412 
-422 ENVSAADLNVSA
+422 
-434 SAAENAE
+434 
-441 AISDVEA
+441 
-448 PAQDG
+448 
-453 QGTVSETA
+453 A
-461 APKEEIQEE
+461 APKAEEKQ
-470 ITKEEEPE
+470 EEEPQE
-478 TVVLPT
+478 EEPQEEEPQTVVLPA

-490 INAQPA
+490 INAQPV

-590 GLLEKLEKGKTIPA
+590 GLLEKLEKGKTIPT
-604 DEVEELEEYQEPG
+604 DEVEELEEYYEPA

-624 EEPAGQ
+624 KEPAEQ
-630 DEFLDESYD
+630 DEFLDEFYD
-639 DYEEPVENAEEY
+639 DYEEPVENTEEY
-651 TGEEDAFAE
+651 TEESEAIDA
-660 EAGEYAE
+660 
-667 DEAFDEDEA
+667 DT
-676 GDYVEPVEAAEAEE
+676 EAEE
-690 EFYEED
+690 E
-696 ADTADETDA
+696 
-705 DDFEDAE
+705 
-712 NDFDADDAEAT
+712 
-723 GEGADEEAAYE
+723 
-734 TEADA
+734 ADA
-739 DEEAAED
+739 AAADIEVEEEP
-746 INADSKANDKTAGK
+746 
-760 AGTDTDAEDIDAD
+760 
-773 GETAEDEGADSET
+773 
-786 AEEAGTDDAQDT
+786 
-798 ETDAADAKETDAEPA
+798 DAADADTEVEEEPDTADAEAEGEEA
-813 EEASADKADRKNVSR
+813 EEAVDDTAAEKAGTEEP
-828 DAAAKG
+828 DAADADTEVEEEPDTTDAGTEAEEEADATEAAAKAVEDDVKDAETDAKG

-840 KNGKPVRKAGG
+840 KKGKPVRKAG
-851 KEQGRRLT
+851 KEQGRRFT

-958 KLTDD
+958 KLSDD

-969 KAMNQEHKGMIVIL
+969 KVMNQEHKGMIVIL
-983 EDTKGGA
+983 EDTRGGA

-1068 QHANKKTLGH
+1068 QHANRKTLGH